1 MDQKRKMK
9 RKYIRLKTTLVFIFI
24 FLAVWCVIWIINQ
37 SQERR
42 EKLKATYT
50 AESTVSRVE
59 SQLSKYLAESDLMK
73 QIVEKEYDIDNE
85 QFDKLAE
92 LMQEDEDVIEA
103 RELAEDGVV
112 SRIYPMEGNE
122 AAMGLDTL
130 QNPARKKEA
139 RLARLSGEYTIAGPY
154 ELVQGGTGALL
165 FDPAYITD
173 QNGEEKFWG
182 FSILVMNWD
191 NFIQEVELE
200 KLEEAGYD
208 YQIWKKDLY
217 TGEKIVIDESENSN
231 LNNSLEVACSVPN
244 DTWYFEIV
252 PENGWITVS
261 QKVFGVIIS
270 IALAVMA
277 SVGYWQYKMRRYKD
291 ILHEEEL
298 EKAAIEARMANEA
311 KTRFLFYMSHDIR
324 TPMNAIVGF
333 TALATTHIGNTELVL
348 DYLNKIHTSSQHLL
362 SLIND
367 VLDMSRIES
376 GSVRIEYTTVH
387 LPDILHD
394 LRTIIQ
400 GSVHSKQ
407 QDLYIDTQD
416 VIHEDII
423 TDKLRLT
430 QVLLNICSNAVKFTP
445 VGGMI
450 NIRVS
455 EKPCRRDGYITV
467 VFSVK
472 DNGIGMSRE
481 FRKHVFDSFSR
492 EHTVTENGIGGTGLG
507 MAITKNIVDMMD
519 GTIQVESETGKGTEF
534 TIMLECETSGETVKR
549 EPVPELKGARALVVD
564 DDAQTCM
571 SVSRM
576 LREIEMTADWTTS
589 GKEAVLRAK
598 EAYEQN
604 QEFKVYIIDWLM
616 PDMNGIETVR
626 RIRMVVGKEYPIIIL
641 TAYDWSDVEQEA
653 REAGVTA
660 FVSKPLFLSELREV
674 LMSQA
679 QRELLKN
686 EKQKD
691 QAKNRKSY
699 AGKKVLLVEDNELNR
714 EIATAIM
721 KEMGLEVDT
730 AEDGTDAVNI
740 MSSAEGRKYD
750 LIFMDI
756 QMPKMDGYIATR
768 EIRTLNN
775 HKCANIPII
784 AMTANAF
791 EEDRKKAVKAGMN
804 GHIAKPISADV
815 ILENLDQ
822 IFEG

>member
-165 FDPAYITD
+165 FDPAYITE

-231 LNNSLEVACSVPN
+231 LNNSLEVDCSVPN

-324 TPMNAIVGF
+324 TPMNAIIGF
-333 TALATTHIGNTELVL
+333 ADLLEKHL
-348 DYLNKIHTSSQHLL
+348 DDKKRVIDYISKIKHSSSFLL
-362 SLIND
+362 SLINY
-367 VLDMSRIES
+367 VLEMARIES
-376 GSVRIEYTTVH
+376 GKATLKTETGDLKNLVNTLNDVFEPSIEEKKLQYTCNLKVENPYVH
-387 LPDILHD
+387 CDKTKLREIL
-394 LRTIIQ
+394 LNVISNSIKYTPEG
-400 GSVHSKQ
+400 GSVTVDITEEGHDAEKKVSF
-407 QDLYIDTQD
+407 YRFTIEDT
-416 VIHEDII
+416 
-423 TDKLRLT
+423 
-430 QVLLNICSNAVKFTP
+430 
-445 VGGMI
+445 
-450 NIRVS
+450 
-455 EKPCRRDGYITV
+455 
-467 VFSVK
+467 
-472 DNGIGMSRE
+472 GIGMSKE
-481 FRKHVFDSFSR
+481 YLPHIFEEFSR
-492 EHTVTENGIGGTGLG
+492 ENTSTESKVIGTGLG
-507 MAITKNIVDMMD
+507 LPIVKSLVDLMG
-519 GTIQVESETGKGTEF
+519 GTIEVSSEVTVGTK
-534 TIMLECETSGETVKR
+534 T
-549 EPVPELKGARALVVD
+549 
-564 DDAQTCM
+564 
-571 SVSRM
+571 
-576 LREIEMTADWTTS
+576 
-589 GKEAVLRAK
+589 
-598 EAYEQN
+598 
-604 QEFKVYIIDWLM
+604 
-616 PDMNGIETVR
+616 
-626 RIRMVVGKEYPIIIL
+626 IIIL
-641 TAYDWSDVEQEA
+641 PFLVSEEECKNAVQEQQES
-653 REAGVTA
+653 T
-660 FVSKPLFLSELREV
+660 KLLTL
-674 LMSQA
+674 LMGK
-679 QRELLKN
+679 RILL
-686 EKQKD
+686 
-691 QAKNRKSY
+691 A
-699 AGKKVLLVEDNELNR
+699 EDNELNA
-714 EIATAIM
+714 EIAITIL
-721 KEMGLEVDT
+721 EEEGLKVEW
-730 AEDGTDAVNI
+730 AEDGIKCLEMLKKVPEDY
-740 MSSAEGRKYD
+740 YD
-750 LIFMDI
+750 MILMDI
-756 QMPKMDGYIATR
+756 QMPNMDGYRTTE
-768 EIRTLNN
+768 EIRSLPD
-775 HKCANIPII
+775 KRAQIPIV
-784 AMTANAF
+784 AMTANVF
-791 EEDRKKAVKAGMN
+791 DEDKKKAYEAGMN
-804 GHIAKPISADV
+804 GYIAKPIDTKAIFSTLGE
-815 ILENLDQ
+815 ILQEKSEN
-822 IFEG
+822 

>member
-73 QIVEKEYDIDNE
+73 RIVEKEYDIDNE

-122 AAMGLDTL
+122 AAMGLDML

-324 TPMNAIVGF
+324 TPMNAIIGF
-333 TALATTHIGNTELVL
+333 ADLLEKHL
-348 DYLNKIHTSSQHLL
+348 DDKKRVIDYISKIKHSSSFLL
-362 SLIND
+362 SLINY
-367 VLDMSRIES
+367 VLEMARIES
-376 GSVRIEYTTVH
+376 GKATLKTETGDLKNLVNTLNDVFEPSIEEKKLQYTCNLKVENPYVH
-387 LPDILHD
+387 CDKTKLREIL
-394 LRTIIQ
+394 LNVISNSIKYTPEG
-400 GSVHSKQ
+400 GSVTVDITEEGHDAEKKVSF
-407 QDLYIDTQD
+407 YRFTIEDT
-416 VIHEDII
+416 
-423 TDKLRLT
+423 
-430 QVLLNICSNAVKFTP
+430 
-445 VGGMI
+445 
-450 NIRVS
+450 
-455 EKPCRRDGYITV
+455 
-467 VFSVK
+467 
-472 DNGIGMSRE
+472 GIGMSKE
-481 FRKHVFDSFSR
+481 YLPHIFEEFSR
-492 EHTVTENGIGGTGLG
+492 ENTSTESKVIGTGLG
-507 MAITKNIVDMMD
+507 LPIVKSLVDLMG
-519 GTIQVESETGKGTEF
+519 GTIEVSSEVTVGTK
-534 TIMLECETSGETVKR
+534 T
-549 EPVPELKGARALVVD
+549 
-564 DDAQTCM
+564 
-571 SVSRM
+571 
-576 LREIEMTADWTTS
+576 
-589 GKEAVLRAK
+589 
-598 EAYEQN
+598 
-604 QEFKVYIIDWLM
+604 
-616 PDMNGIETVR
+616 
-626 RIRMVVGKEYPIIIL
+626 IIIL
-641 TAYDWSDVEQEA
+641 PFLVSEEECKDAVQEQQES
-653 REAGVTA
+653 T
-660 FVSKPLFLSELREV
+660 KLLTL
-674 LMSQA
+674 LMGK
-679 QRELLKN
+679 RILL
-686 EKQKD
+686 
-691 QAKNRKSY
+691 A
-699 AGKKVLLVEDNELNR
+699 EDNELNA
-714 EIATAIM
+714 EIAFTIL
-721 KEMGLEVDT
+721 EEEGLKVEW
-730 AEDGTDAVNI
+730 AEDGIKCLEMIKKVPEDY
-740 MSSAEGRKYD
+740 YD
-750 LIFMDI
+750 MILMDI
-756 QMPKMDGYIATR
+756 QMPNMDGYRTTE
-768 EIRTLNN
+768 EIRSLPD
-775 HKCANIPII
+775 KRAQIPIV
-784 AMTANAF
+784 AMTANVF
-791 EEDRKKAVKAGMN
+791 DEDKKKAYEAGMN
-804 GHIAKPISADV
+804 GYIAKPIDTKAIFSTLGE
-815 ILENLDQ
+815 ILQEKSEN
-822 IFEG
+822 

>member
-50 AESTVSRVE
+50 AESTVSRGE

-73 QIVEKEYDIDNE
+73 RIVEKEYDIDNE

-122 AAMGLDTL
+122 AAMGLDML

-324 TPMNAIVGF
+324 TPMNAIIGF
-333 TALATTHIGNTELVL
+333 ADLLEKHL
-348 DYLNKIHTSSQHLL
+348 DDKKRVIDYISKIKHSSSFLL
-362 SLIND
+362 SLINY
-367 VLDMSRIES
+367 VLEMARIES
-376 GSVRIEYTTVH
+376 GKATLKTETGDLKNLVNTLNDVFEPSIEEKKLQYTCNLKVENPYVH
-387 LPDILHD
+387 CDKTKLREIL
-394 LRTIIQ
+394 LNVISNSIKYTPEG
-400 GSVHSKQ
+400 GSVTVDITEEGHDAEKKVSF
-407 QDLYIDTQD
+407 YRFTIEDT
-416 VIHEDII
+416 
-423 TDKLRLT
+423 
-430 QVLLNICSNAVKFTP
+430 
-445 VGGMI
+445 
-450 NIRVS
+450 
-455 EKPCRRDGYITV
+455 
-467 VFSVK
+467 
-472 DNGIGMSRE
+472 GIGMSKE
-481 FRKHVFDSFSR
+481 YLPHIFEEFSR
-492 EHTVTENGIGGTGLG
+492 ENTSTESKVIGTGLG
-507 MAITKNIVDMMD
+507 LPIVKSLVDLMG
-519 GTIQVESETGKGTEF
+519 GTIEVSSEVAVGTK
-534 TIMLECETSGETVKR
+534 T
-549 EPVPELKGARALVVD
+549 
-564 DDAQTCM
+564 
-571 SVSRM
+571 
-576 LREIEMTADWTTS
+576 
-589 GKEAVLRAK
+589 
-598 EAYEQN
+598 
-604 QEFKVYIIDWLM
+604 
-616 PDMNGIETVR
+616 
-626 RIRMVVGKEYPIIIL
+626 IIIL
-641 TAYDWSDVEQEA
+641 PFLVSEEECKNAVQEQQES
-653 REAGVTA
+653 T
-660 FVSKPLFLSELREV
+660 KLLTL
-674 LMSQA
+674 LMGK
-679 QRELLKN
+679 RILL
-686 EKQKD
+686 
-691 QAKNRKSY
+691 A
-699 AGKKVLLVEDNELNR
+699 EDNELNA
-714 EIATAIM
+714 EIAITIL
-721 KEMGLEVDT
+721 EEEGLKVEW
-730 AEDGTDAVNI
+730 AEDGIKCLEMLKKVPEDY
-740 MSSAEGRKYD
+740 YD
-750 LIFMDI
+750 MILMDI
-756 QMPKMDGYIATR
+756 QMPNMDGYRTTE
-768 EIRTLNN
+768 EIRSLPD
-775 HKCANIPII
+775 KRAQIPIV
-784 AMTANAF
+784 AMTANVF
-791 EEDRKKAVKAGMN
+791 DEDKKKAYEAGMN
-804 GHIAKPISADV
+804 GYIAKPIDTKAIFSTLGE
-815 ILENLDQ
+815 ILQEKSEN
-822 IFEG
+822 

>member
-73 QIVEKEYDIDNE
+73 RIVEKEYDIDNE

-122 AAMGLDTL
+122 AAMGLDML

-324 TPMNAIVGF
+324 TPMNAIIGF
-333 TALATTHIGNTELVL
+333 ADLLEKHL
-348 DYLNKIHTSSQHLL
+348 DDKKRVIDYISKIKHSSSFLL
-362 SLIND
+362 SLINY
-367 VLDMSRIES
+367 VLEMARIES
-376 GSVRIEYTTVH
+376 GKATLKTETGDLKNLVNTLNDVFEPSIEEKKLQYTCNLKVENPYVH
-387 LPDILHD
+387 CDKTKLREIL
-394 LRTIIQ
+394 LNVISNSIKYTPEG
-400 GSVHSKQ
+400 GSVTVDITEEGHDAEKKVSF
-407 QDLYIDTQD
+407 YRFTIEDT
-416 VIHEDII
+416 
-423 TDKLRLT
+423 
-430 QVLLNICSNAVKFTP
+430 
-445 VGGMI
+445 
-450 NIRVS
+450 
-455 EKPCRRDGYITV
+455 
-467 VFSVK
+467 
-472 DNGIGMSRE
+472 GIGMSKE
-481 FRKHVFDSFSR
+481 YLPHIFEEFSR
-492 EHTVTENGIGGTGLG
+492 ENTSTESKVIGTGLG
-507 MAITKNIVDMMD
+507 LPIVKSLVDLMG
-519 GTIQVESETGKGTEF
+519 GTIEVSSEVTVGTK
-534 TIMLECETSGETVKR
+534 T
-549 EPVPELKGARALVVD
+549 
-564 DDAQTCM
+564 
-571 SVSRM
+571 
-576 LREIEMTADWTTS
+576 
-589 GKEAVLRAK
+589 
-598 EAYEQN
+598 
-604 QEFKVYIIDWLM
+604 
-616 PDMNGIETVR
+616 
-626 RIRMVVGKEYPIIIL
+626 IIIL
-641 TAYDWSDVEQEA
+641 PFLVSEEECKNAVQEQQES
-653 REAGVTA
+653 T
-660 FVSKPLFLSELREV
+660 KLLTL
-674 LMSQA
+674 LMGK
-679 QRELLKN
+679 RILL
-686 EKQKD
+686 
-691 QAKNRKSY
+691 A
-699 AGKKVLLVEDNELNR
+699 EDNELNA
-714 EIATAIM
+714 EIAITIL
-721 KEMGLEVDT
+721 EEEGLKVEW
-730 AEDGTDAVNI
+730 AEDGIKCLEMLKKVPEDY
-740 MSSAEGRKYD
+740 YD
-750 LIFMDI
+750 MILMDV
-756 QMPKMDGYIATR
+756 QMPNMDGYRTTE
-768 EIRTLNN
+768 EIRSLPD
-775 HKCANIPII
+775 KRAQIPIV
-784 AMTANAF
+784 AMTANVF
-791 EEDRKKAVKAGMN
+791 DEDKKKAYEAGMN
-804 GHIAKPISADV
+804 GYIAKPIDTKAIFSTLGE
-815 ILENLDQ
+815 ILQEKSEN
-822 IFEG
+822 

>member
-311 KTRFLFYMSHDIR
+311 KTRFLFNMSHDIR
-324 TPMNAIVGF
+324 TPINAIIGF
-333 TALATTHIGNTELVL
+333 ADLLEKHLDDKKRVL
-348 DYLNKIHTSSQHLL
+348 DYISKIKHSSSFLL
-362 SLIND
+362 SLINY
-367 VLDMSRIES
+367 VLEMARIES
-376 GSVRIEYTTVH
+376 GKATLKTETGDLKNLVNTLNDVFEPSIEEKKLQYTCNLKVENPYVH
-387 LPDILHD
+387 CDKTKLREIL
-394 LRTIIQ
+394 LNVISNSIKYTPEG
-400 GSVHSKQ
+400 GSVTVDITEEGHDAEKKVSF
-407 QDLYIDTQD
+407 YRFTIEDT
-416 VIHEDII
+416 
-423 TDKLRLT
+423 
-430 QVLLNICSNAVKFTP
+430 
-445 VGGMI
+445 
-450 NIRVS
+450 
-455 EKPCRRDGYITV
+455 
-467 VFSVK
+467 
-472 DNGIGMSRE
+472 GIGMSKE
-481 FRKHVFDSFSR
+481 YLPHIFEEFSR
-492 EHTVTENGIGGTGLG
+492 ENTSTESKVIGTGLG
-507 MAITKNIVDMMD
+507 LPIVKSLVDLMG
-519 GTIQVESETGKGTEF
+519 GTIEVSSEVTVGTK
-534 TIMLECETSGETVKR
+534 T
-549 EPVPELKGARALVVD
+549 
-564 DDAQTCM
+564 
-571 SVSRM
+571 
-576 LREIEMTADWTTS
+576 
-589 GKEAVLRAK
+589 
-598 EAYEQN
+598 
-604 QEFKVYIIDWLM
+604 
-616 PDMNGIETVR
+616 
-626 RIRMVVGKEYPIIIL
+626 IIIL
-641 TAYDWSDVEQEA
+641 PFLVSEEECKNAVQEQQES
-653 REAGVTA
+653 T
-660 FVSKPLFLSELREV
+660 K
-674 LMSQA
+674 
-679 QRELLKN
+679 LLTLLI
-686 EKQKD
+686 
-691 QAKNRKSY
+691 
-699 AGKKVLLVEDNELNR
+699 GKRILLAEDNELNA
-714 EIATAIM
+714 EIAITIL
-721 KEMGLEVDT
+721 EEEGLKVEW
-730 AEDGTDAVNI
+730 AEDGIKCLEMLKKVPEDY
-740 MSSAEGRKYD
+740 YD
-750 LIFMDI
+750 MILMDI
-756 QMPKMDGYIATR
+756 QMPNMDGYRTTE
-768 EIRTLNN
+768 EIRSLPD
-775 HKCANIPII
+775 KRAQIPIV
-784 AMTANAF
+784 AMTANVF
-791 EEDRKKAVKAGMN
+791 DEDKKKAYEAGMN
-804 GHIAKPISADV
+804 GYIAKPIDTKAIFSTLGE
-815 ILENLDQ
+815 ILQEKSEN
-822 IFEG
+822 

>member
-73 QIVEKEYDIDNE
+73 RIVEKEYDIDNE

-122 AAMGLDTL
+122 AAMGLDML

-139 RLARLSGEYTIAGPY
+139 RLAKLSGEYTIAGPY

-324 TPMNAIVGF
+324 TPMNAIIGF
-333 TALATTHIGNTELVL
+333 ADLLEKHL
-348 DYLNKIHTSSQHLL
+348 DDKKRVIDYISKIKHSSSFLL
-362 SLIND
+362 SLINY
-367 VLDMSRIES
+367 VLEMARIES
-376 GSVRIEYTTVH
+376 GKATLKTETGDLKNLVNTLNDVFEPSIEEKKLQYTCNLKVENPYVH
-387 LPDILHD
+387 CDKTKLREIL
-394 LRTIIQ
+394 LNVISNSIKYTPEG
-400 GSVHSKQ
+400 GSVTVDITEEGHDAEKKVSF
-407 QDLYIDTQD
+407 YRFTIEDT
-416 VIHEDII
+416 
-423 TDKLRLT
+423 
-430 QVLLNICSNAVKFTP
+430 
-445 VGGMI
+445 
-450 NIRVS
+450 
-455 EKPCRRDGYITV
+455 
-467 VFSVK
+467 
-472 DNGIGMSRE
+472 GIGMSKE
-481 FRKHVFDSFSR
+481 YLPHIFEEFSR
-492 EHTVTENGIGGTGLG
+492 EHTSTESKVIGTGLG
-507 MAITKNIVDMMD
+507 LPIVKSLVDLMG
-519 GTIQVESETGKGTEF
+519 GTIEVSSEVTVGTK
-534 TIMLECETSGETVKR
+534 T
-549 EPVPELKGARALVVD
+549 
-564 DDAQTCM
+564 
-571 SVSRM
+571 
-576 LREIEMTADWTTS
+576 
-589 GKEAVLRAK
+589 
-598 EAYEQN
+598 
-604 QEFKVYIIDWLM
+604 
-616 PDMNGIETVR
+616 
-626 RIRMVVGKEYPIIIL
+626 IIIL
-641 TAYDWSDVEQEA
+641 PFLVSEEECKNAVQEQQESTKLLA
-653 REAGVTA
+653 
-660 FVSKPLFLSELREV
+660 L
-674 LMSQA
+674 LMGK
-679 QRELLKN
+679 RILL
-686 EKQKD
+686 
-691 QAKNRKSY
+691 A
-699 AGKKVLLVEDNELNR
+699 EDNELNA
-714 EIATAIM
+714 EIAITIL
-721 KEMGLEVDT
+721 EEEGLKVEW
-730 AEDGTDAVNI
+730 AEDGIKCLEMLKKVPEDY
-740 MSSAEGRKYD
+740 YD
-750 LIFMDI
+750 MILMDI
-756 QMPKMDGYIATR
+756 QMPNMDGYRTTE
-768 EIRTLNN
+768 EIRSLPD
-775 HKCANIPII
+775 KRAQIPIV
-784 AMTANAF
+784 AMTANVF
-791 EEDRKKAVKAGMN
+791 DEDKKKAYEAGMN
-804 GHIAKPISADV
+804 GYIAKPIDTKAIFSTLGE
-815 ILENLDQ
+815 ILQEKSEN
-822 IFEG
+822 

>member
-1 MDQKRKMK
+1 MDQKRNMK

-73 QIVEKEYDIDNE
+73 RIVEKEYDIDNE
-85 QFDKLAE
+85 QFDRLAE

-122 AAMGLDTL
+122 VAMGLDML

-277 SVGYWQYKMRRYKD
+277 SGGYWQYKMRRYKD

-324 TPMNAIVGF
+324 TPMNAIIGF
-333 TALATTHIGNTELVL
+333 ADFLEKHL
-348 DYLNKIHTSSQHLL
+348 DDKKRVIDYISKIKHSSSFLL
-362 SLIND
+362 SLINY
-367 VLDMSRIES
+367 VLEMARIES
-376 GSVRIEYTTVH
+376 GKATLKTETGDLKNLVNTLNDVFEPSIEEKKLQYTCNLKVENPYVH
-387 LPDILHD
+387 CDKTKLREIL
-394 LRTIIQ
+394 LNVISNSIKYTPEG
-400 GSVHSKQ
+400 GSVTVDITEEGHDAEKKVSF
-407 QDLYIDTQD
+407 YRFTIEDT
-416 VIHEDII
+416 
-423 TDKLRLT
+423 
-430 QVLLNICSNAVKFTP
+430 
-445 VGGMI
+445 
-450 NIRVS
+450 
-455 EKPCRRDGYITV
+455 
-467 VFSVK
+467 
-472 DNGIGMSRE
+472 GIGMSKE
-481 FRKHVFDSFSR
+481 YLPHIFEEFSR
-492 EHTVTENGIGGTGLG
+492 ENTSTESKVIGTGLG
-507 MAITKNIVDMMD
+507 LPIVKSLVDLMG
-519 GTIQVESETGKGTEF
+519 GTIEVSSEVAVGTK
-534 TIMLECETSGETVKR
+534 T
-549 EPVPELKGARALVVD
+549 
-564 DDAQTCM
+564 
-571 SVSRM
+571 
-576 LREIEMTADWTTS
+576 
-589 GKEAVLRAK
+589 
-598 EAYEQN
+598 
-604 QEFKVYIIDWLM
+604 
-616 PDMNGIETVR
+616 
-626 RIRMVVGKEYPIIIL
+626 IIIL
-641 TAYDWSDVEQEA
+641 PFLVSEEECKDAVQEQQESTKLLA
-653 REAGVTA
+653 
-660 FVSKPLFLSELREV
+660 L
-674 LMSQA
+674 LMGK
-679 QRELLKN
+679 RILL
-686 EKQKD
+686 
-691 QAKNRKSY
+691 A
-699 AGKKVLLVEDNELNR
+699 EDNELNA
-714 EIATAIM
+714 EIAFTIL
-721 KEMGLEVDT
+721 EEEGLKVEW
-730 AEDGTDAVNI
+730 AEDGIKCLEMIKKVPEDY
-740 MSSAEGRKYD
+740 YD
-750 LIFMDI
+750 MILMDI
-756 QMPKMDGYIATR
+756 QMPNMDGYRTTE
-768 EIRTLNN
+768 EIRSLPD
-775 HKCANIPII
+775 KRAQIPIV
-784 AMTANAF
+784 AMTANVF
-791 EEDRKKAVKAGMN
+791 DEDKKKAYEAGMN
-804 GHIAKPISADV
+804 GYIAKPIDTKAIFSTLGE
-815 ILENLDQ
+815 ILQEKSEN
-822 IFEG
+822 

>member
-200 KLEEAGYD
+200 KLEEAGYG

-324 TPMNAIVGF
+324 TPMNAIIGF
-333 TALATTHIGNTELVL
+333 ADLLEKHL
-348 DYLNKIHTSSQHLL
+348 DDKKRVIDYISKIKHSSSFLL
-362 SLIND
+362 SLINY
-367 VLDMSRIES
+367 VLEMARIES
-376 GSVRIEYTTVH
+376 GKATLKTETGDLKNLVNTLNDVFEPSIEEKKLQYTCNLKVENPYVH
-387 LPDILHD
+387 CDKTKLREIL
-394 LRTIIQ
+394 LNVISNSIKYTPEG
-400 GSVHSKQ
+400 GSVTVDITEEGHDAEKKVSF
-407 QDLYIDTQD
+407 YRFTIEDT
-416 VIHEDII
+416 
-423 TDKLRLT
+423 
-430 QVLLNICSNAVKFTP
+430 
-445 VGGMI
+445 
-450 NIRVS
+450 
-455 EKPCRRDGYITV
+455 
-467 VFSVK
+467 
-472 DNGIGMSRE
+472 GIGMSKE
-481 FRKHVFDSFSR
+481 YLPHIFEEFSR
-492 EHTVTENGIGGTGLG
+492 ENTSTESKVIGTGLG
-507 MAITKNIVDMMD
+507 LPIVKSLVDLMG
-519 GTIQVESETGKGTEF
+519 GTIEVSSEVAVGTK
-534 TIMLECETSGETVKR
+534 T
-549 EPVPELKGARALVVD
+549 
-564 DDAQTCM
+564 
-571 SVSRM
+571 
-576 LREIEMTADWTTS
+576 
-589 GKEAVLRAK
+589 
-598 EAYEQN
+598 
-604 QEFKVYIIDWLM
+604 
-616 PDMNGIETVR
+616 
-626 RIRMVVGKEYPIIIL
+626 IIIL
-641 TAYDWSDVEQEA
+641 PFLVSEEECKDAVQEQQESMKLLA
-653 REAGVTA
+653 
-660 FVSKPLFLSELREV
+660 L
-674 LMSQA
+674 LMGK
-679 QRELLKN
+679 RILL
-686 EKQKD
+686 
-691 QAKNRKSY
+691 A
-699 AGKKVLLVEDNELNR
+699 EDNELNA
-714 EIATAIM
+714 EIAITIL
-721 KEMGLEVDT
+721 EEEGLKVEW
-730 AEDGTDAVNI
+730 AEDGIKCLEMLKKVPEDY
-740 MSSAEGRKYD
+740 YD
-750 LIFMDI
+750 MILMDI
-756 QMPKMDGYIATR
+756 QMPNMDGYRTTE
-768 EIRTLNN
+768 EIKSLPDKR
-775 HKCANIPII
+775 AQIPIV
-784 AMTANAF
+784 AMTANVF
-791 EEDRKKAVKAGMN
+791 DEDKKKAYEAGMN
-804 GHIAKPISADV
+804 GYIAKPIDTKAIFSTLGE
-815 ILENLDQ
+815 ILQEKSEN
-822 IFEG
+822 

>member
-200 KLEEAGYD
+200 KLEEAGYG

-217 TGEKIVIDESENSN
+217 TGEKIIIDESENSN

-324 TPMNAIVGF
+324 TPMNAIIGF
-333 TALATTHIGNTELVL
+333 ADLLEKHL
-348 DYLNKIHTSSQHLL
+348 DDKKRVIDYISKIKHSSSFLL
-362 SLIND
+362 SLINY
-367 VLDMSRIES
+367 VLEMARIES
-376 GSVRIEYTTVH
+376 GKATLKTETGDLKNLVNTLNDVFEPSIEEKKLQYTCNLKVENPYVH
-387 LPDILHD
+387 CDKTKLREIL
-394 LRTIIQ
+394 LNVISNSIKYTPEG
-400 GSVHSKQ
+400 GSVTVDITEEGHDAEKKVSF
-407 QDLYIDTQD
+407 YRFTIEDT
-416 VIHEDII
+416 
-423 TDKLRLT
+423 
-430 QVLLNICSNAVKFTP
+430 
-445 VGGMI
+445 
-450 NIRVS
+450 
-455 EKPCRRDGYITV
+455 
-467 VFSVK
+467 
-472 DNGIGMSRE
+472 GIGMSKE
-481 FRKHVFDSFSR
+481 YLPHIFEEFSR
-492 EHTVTENGIGGTGLG
+492 ENTSTESKVIGTGLG
-507 MAITKNIVDMMD
+507 LPIVKSLVDLMG
-519 GTIQVESETGKGTEF
+519 GTIEVSSEVTVGTK
-534 TIMLECETSGETVKR
+534 T
-549 EPVPELKGARALVVD
+549 
-564 DDAQTCM
+564 
-571 SVSRM
+571 
-576 LREIEMTADWTTS
+576 
-589 GKEAVLRAK
+589 
-598 EAYEQN
+598 
-604 QEFKVYIIDWLM
+604 
-616 PDMNGIETVR
+616 
-626 RIRMVVGKEYPIIIL
+626 IIIL
-641 TAYDWSDVEQEA
+641 PFLVSEEECKDAVQEQQES
-653 REAGVTA
+653 T
-660 FVSKPLFLSELREV
+660 KLLTL
-674 LMSQA
+674 LMGK
-679 QRELLKN
+679 RILL
-686 EKQKD
+686 
-691 QAKNRKSY
+691 A
-699 AGKKVLLVEDNELNR
+699 EDNELNA
-714 EIATAIM
+714 EIAITIL
-721 KEMGLEVDT
+721 EEEGLKVEW
-730 AEDGTDAVNI
+730 AEDGIKCLEMLKKVPEDY
-740 MSSAEGRKYD
+740 YD
-750 LIFMDI
+750 MILMDI
-756 QMPKMDGYIATR
+756 QMPNMDGYRTTE
-768 EIRTLNN
+768 EIRSLPD
-775 HKCANIPII
+775 KRAQIPIV
-784 AMTANAF
+784 AMTANVF
-791 EEDRKKAVKAGMN
+791 DEDKKKAYEAGMN
-804 GHIAKPISADV
+804 GYIAKPIDTKAIFSTLGE
-815 ILENLDQ
+815 ILQEKSEN
-822 IFEG
+822 

>member
-324 TPMNAIVGF
+324 TPMNAIIGF
-333 TALATTHIGNTELVL
+333 ADLLEKHL
-348 DYLNKIHTSSQHLL
+348 DDKKRVIDYISKIKHSSSFLL
-362 SLIND
+362 SLINY
-367 VLDMSRIES
+367 VLEMARIES
-376 GSVRIEYTTVH
+376 GKATLKTETGDLKNLVNTLNDVFEPSIEEKKLQYTCNLKVENPYVH
-387 LPDILHD
+387 CDKTKLREIL
-394 LRTIIQ
+394 LNVISNSIKYTPEG
-400 GSVHSKQ
+400 GSVTVDITEEGHDAEKKVSF
-407 QDLYIDTQD
+407 YRFTIEDT
-416 VIHEDII
+416 
-423 TDKLRLT
+423 
-430 QVLLNICSNAVKFTP
+430 
-445 VGGMI
+445 
-450 NIRVS
+450 
-455 EKPCRRDGYITV
+455 
-467 VFSVK
+467 
-472 DNGIGMSRE
+472 GIGMSKE
-481 FRKHVFDSFSR
+481 YLPHIFEEFSR
-492 EHTVTENGIGGTGLG
+492 ENTSTESKVIGTGLG
-507 MAITKNIVDMMD
+507 LPIVKSLVDLMG
-519 GTIQVESETGKGTEF
+519 GTIEVSSEVTVGTK
-534 TIMLECETSGETVKR
+534 T
-549 EPVPELKGARALVVD
+549 
-564 DDAQTCM
+564 
-571 SVSRM
+571 
-576 LREIEMTADWTTS
+576 
-589 GKEAVLRAK
+589 
-598 EAYEQN
+598 
-604 QEFKVYIIDWLM
+604 
-616 PDMNGIETVR
+616 
-626 RIRMVVGKEYPIIIL
+626 IIIL
-641 TAYDWSDVEQEA
+641 PFLVSEEECKDAVQEQQESTKLLA
-653 REAGVTA
+653 
-660 FVSKPLFLSELREV
+660 L
-674 LMSQA
+674 LMGK
-679 QRELLKN
+679 RILL
-686 EKQKD
+686 
-691 QAKNRKSY
+691 A
-699 AGKKVLLVEDNELNR
+699 EDNELNA
-714 EIATAIM
+714 EIAITIL
-721 KEMGLEVDT
+721 EEEGLKVEW
-730 AEDGTDAVNI
+730 AEDGIKCLEMLKKVPEDY
-740 MSSAEGRKYD
+740 YD
-750 LIFMDI
+750 MILMDI
-756 QMPKMDGYIATR
+756 QMPNMDGYRTTE
-768 EIRTLNN
+768 EIRSLPD
-775 HKCANIPII
+775 KRAQIPIV
-784 AMTANAF
+784 AMTANVF
-791 EEDRKKAVKAGMN
+791 DEDKKKAYEAGMN
-804 GHIAKPISADV
+804 GYIAKPIDTKAIFSTLGE
-815 ILENLDQ
+815 ILQEKSEN
-822 IFEG
+822 

>member
-73 QIVEKEYDIDNE
+73 RIVEKEYDIDNE

-122 AAMGLDTL
+122 AAMGLDML

-165 FDPAYITD
+165 LDPAYITD

-324 TPMNAIVGF
+324 TPMNAIIGF
-333 TALATTHIGNTELVL
+333 ADLLEKHL
-348 DYLNKIHTSSQHLL
+348 DDKKRVIDYISKIKHSSSFLL
-362 SLIND
+362 SLINY
-367 VLDMSRIES
+367 VLEMARIES
-376 GSVRIEYTTVH
+376 GKATLKTETGDLKNLVNTLNDVFEPSIEEKKLQYTCNLKVENPYVH
-387 LPDILHD
+387 CDKTKLREIL
-394 LRTIIQ
+394 LNVISNSIKYTPEG
-400 GSVHSKQ
+400 GSVTVDITEEGHDAEKKVSF
-407 QDLYIDTQD
+407 YRFTIEDT
-416 VIHEDII
+416 
-423 TDKLRLT
+423 
-430 QVLLNICSNAVKFTP
+430 
-445 VGGMI
+445 
-450 NIRVS
+450 
-455 EKPCRRDGYITV
+455 
-467 VFSVK
+467 
-472 DNGIGMSRE
+472 GIGMSKE
-481 FRKHVFDSFSR
+481 YLPHIFEEFSR
-492 EHTVTENGIGGTGLG
+492 ENTSTESKVIGTGLG
-507 MAITKNIVDMMD
+507 LPIVKSLVDLMG
-519 GTIQVESETGKGTEF
+519 GTIEVSSEVAVGTK
-534 TIMLECETSGETVKR
+534 T
-549 EPVPELKGARALVVD
+549 
-564 DDAQTCM
+564 
-571 SVSRM
+571 
-576 LREIEMTADWTTS
+576 
-589 GKEAVLRAK
+589 
-598 EAYEQN
+598 
-604 QEFKVYIIDWLM
+604 
-616 PDMNGIETVR
+616 
-626 RIRMVVGKEYPIIIL
+626 IIIL
-641 TAYDWSDVEQEA
+641 PFLVSEEECKDAVQEQQESTKLLA
-653 REAGVTA
+653 
-660 FVSKPLFLSELREV
+660 L
-674 LMSQA
+674 LMGK
-679 QRELLKN
+679 RILL
-686 EKQKD
+686 
-691 QAKNRKSY
+691 A
-699 AGKKVLLVEDNELNR
+699 EDNELNA
-714 EIATAIM
+714 EIAITIL
-721 KEMGLEVDT
+721 EEEGLKVEW
-730 AEDGTDAVNI
+730 AEDGIKCLEMLKKVPEDY
-740 MSSAEGRKYD
+740 YD
-750 LIFMDI
+750 MILMDI
-756 QMPKMDGYIATR
+756 QMPNMDGYRTTE
-768 EIRTLNN
+768 EIRSLPD
-775 HKCANIPII
+775 KRAQIPIV
-784 AMTANAF
+784 AMTANVF
-791 EEDRKKAVKAGMN
+791 DEDKKKAYEAGMN
-804 GHIAKPISADV
+804 GYIVKPIDTKAIFSTLGE
-815 ILENLDQ
+815 ILQEKSEN
-822 IFEG
+822 

>member
-324 TPMNAIVGF
+324 TPMNAIIGF
-333 TALATTHIGNTELVL
+333 ADLLEKHL
-348 DYLNKIHTSSQHLL
+348 DDKKRVIDYISKIKHSSSFLL
-362 SLIND
+362 SLINY
-367 VLDMSRIES
+367 VLEMARIES
-376 GSVRIEYTTVH
+376 GKATLKTETGDLKNLVNTLNDVFEPSIEEKKLQYTCNLKVENPYVH
-387 LPDILHD
+387 CDKTKLREIL
-394 LRTIIQ
+394 LNVISNSIKYTPEG
-400 GSVHSKQ
+400 GSVTVDITEEGHDAEKKVSF
-407 QDLYIDTQD
+407 YRFTIEDT
-416 VIHEDII
+416 
-423 TDKLRLT
+423 
-430 QVLLNICSNAVKFTP
+430 
-445 VGGMI
+445 
-450 NIRVS
+450 
-455 EKPCRRDGYITV
+455 
-467 VFSVK
+467 
-472 DNGIGMSRE
+472 GIGMSKE
-481 FRKHVFDSFSR
+481 YLPHIFEEFSR
-492 EHTVTENGIGGTGLG
+492 ENTSTESKVIGTGLG
-507 MAITKNIVDMMD
+507 LPIVKSLVDLMG
-519 GTIQVESETGKGTEF
+519 GTIEVSSEVAVGTK
-534 TIMLECETSGETVKR
+534 T
-549 EPVPELKGARALVVD
+549 
-564 DDAQTCM
+564 
-571 SVSRM
+571 
-576 LREIEMTADWTTS
+576 
-589 GKEAVLRAK
+589 
-598 EAYEQN
+598 
-604 QEFKVYIIDWLM
+604 
-616 PDMNGIETVR
+616 
-626 RIRMVVGKEYPIIIL
+626 IIIL
-641 TAYDWSDVEQEA
+641 PFLVSEEECKNAVQEQQES
-653 REAGVTA
+653 T
-660 FVSKPLFLSELREV
+660 KLLTL
-674 LMSQA
+674 LMGK
-679 QRELLKN
+679 RILL
-686 EKQKD
+686 
-691 QAKNRKSY
+691 A
-699 AGKKVLLVEDNELNR
+699 EDNELNA
-714 EIATAIM
+714 EIAITIL
-721 KEMGLEVDT
+721 EEEGLKVEW
-730 AEDGTDAVNI
+730 AEDGIKCLEMLKKVPEDY
-740 MSSAEGRKYD
+740 YD
-750 LIFMDI
+750 MILMDI
-756 QMPKMDGYIATR
+756 QMPNMDGYRTTE
-768 EIRTLNN
+768 EIRSLTD
-775 HKCANIPII
+775 KRAQIPIV
-784 AMTANAF
+784 AMTANVF
-791 EEDRKKAVKAGMN
+791 DEDKKKAYEAGMN
-804 GHIAKPISADV
+804 GYIAKPIDTKAIFSTLGE
-815 ILENLDQ
+815 ILQEKSEN
-822 IFEG
+822 

>member
-73 QIVEKEYDIDNE
+73 RIVEKEYDIDNE

-122 AAMGLDTL
+122 AAMGLDML

-311 KTRFLFYMSHDIR
+311 KTRFLFNMSHDIR
-324 TPMNAIVGF
+324 TPINAIIGF
-333 TALATTHIGNTELVL
+333 ADLLEKHLDDKKRVL
-348 DYLNKIHTSSQHLL
+348 DYISKIKHSSSFLL
-362 SLIND
+362 SLINY
-367 VLDMSRIES
+367 VLEMARIES
-376 GSVRIEYTTVH
+376 GKATLKTETGDLKNLVNTLNDVFEPSIEEKKLQYTCNLKVENPYVH
-387 LPDILHD
+387 CDKTKLREIL
-394 LRTIIQ
+394 LNVISNSIKYTPEG
-400 GSVHSKQ
+400 GSVTVDITEEGHDAEKKVSF
-407 QDLYIDTQD
+407 YRFTIEDT
-416 VIHEDII
+416 
-423 TDKLRLT
+423 
-430 QVLLNICSNAVKFTP
+430 
-445 VGGMI
+445 
-450 NIRVS
+450 
-455 EKPCRRDGYITV
+455 
-467 VFSVK
+467 
-472 DNGIGMSRE
+472 GIGMSKE
-481 FRKHVFDSFSR
+481 YLPHIFEEFSR
-492 EHTVTENGIGGTGLG
+492 ENTSTESKVIGTGLG
-507 MAITKNIVDMMD
+507 LPIVKSLVDLMG
-519 GTIQVESETGKGTEF
+519 GTIEVSSEVAVGTK
-534 TIMLECETSGETVKR
+534 T
-549 EPVPELKGARALVVD
+549 
-564 DDAQTCM
+564 
-571 SVSRM
+571 
-576 LREIEMTADWTTS
+576 
-589 GKEAVLRAK
+589 
-598 EAYEQN
+598 
-604 QEFKVYIIDWLM
+604 
-616 PDMNGIETVR
+616 
-626 RIRMVVGKEYPIIIL
+626 IIIL
-641 TAYDWSDVEQEA
+641 PFLVSEEECKDAVQEQQESTKLLA
-653 REAGVTA
+653 
-660 FVSKPLFLSELREV
+660 L
-674 LMSQA
+674 LMGK
-679 QRELLKN
+679 RILL
-686 EKQKD
+686 
-691 QAKNRKSY
+691 A
-699 AGKKVLLVEDNELNR
+699 EDNELNA
-714 EIATAIM
+714 EIAITIL
-721 KEMGLEVDT
+721 EEEGLKVEW
-730 AEDGTDAVNI
+730 AEDGIKCLEMLKKVPEDY
-740 MSSAEGRKYD
+740 YD
-750 LIFMDI
+750 MILMDI
-756 QMPKMDGYIATR
+756 QMPNMDGYRTTE
-768 EIRTLNN
+768 EIRSLPD
-775 HKCANIPII
+775 KRAQIPIV
-784 AMTANAF
+784 AMTANVF
-791 EEDRKKAVKAGMN
+791 DEDKKKAYEAGMN
-804 GHIAKPISADV
+804 GYIAKPIDTKAIFSTLGE
-815 ILENLDQ
+815 ILQEKSEN
-822 IFEG
+822 

>member
-73 QIVEKEYDIDNE
+73 RIVEKEYDIDNE
-85 QFDKLAE
+85 QFDRLAE

-122 AAMGLDTL
+122 AAMGLDML

-165 FDPAYITD
+165 FDPAYITE

-324 TPMNAIVGF
+324 TPMNAIIGF
-333 TALATTHIGNTELVL
+333 ADLLEKHL
-348 DYLNKIHTSSQHLL
+348 DDKKRVIDYISKIKHSSSFLL
-362 SLIND
+362 SLINY
-367 VLDMSRIES
+367 VLEMARIES
-376 GSVRIEYTTVH
+376 GKATLKTETGDLKNLVNTLNDVFEPSIEEKKLQYTCNLKVENPYVH
-387 LPDILHD
+387 CDKTKLREIL
-394 LRTIIQ
+394 LNVISNSIKYTPEG
-400 GSVHSKQ
+400 GSVTVDITEEGHDAEKKVSF
-407 QDLYIDTQD
+407 YRFTIEDT
-416 VIHEDII
+416 
-423 TDKLRLT
+423 
-430 QVLLNICSNAVKFTP
+430 
-445 VGGMI
+445 
-450 NIRVS
+450 
-455 EKPCRRDGYITV
+455 
-467 VFSVK
+467 
-472 DNGIGMSRE
+472 GIGMSKE
-481 FRKHVFDSFSR
+481 YLPHIFEEFSR
-492 EHTVTENGIGGTGLG
+492 ENTSTESKVIGTGLG
-507 MAITKNIVDMMD
+507 LPIVKSLVDLMG
-519 GTIQVESETGKGTEF
+519 GTIEVSSEVTVGTK
-534 TIMLECETSGETVKR
+534 T
-549 EPVPELKGARALVVD
+549 
-564 DDAQTCM
+564 
-571 SVSRM
+571 
-576 LREIEMTADWTTS
+576 
-589 GKEAVLRAK
+589 
-598 EAYEQN
+598 
-604 QEFKVYIIDWLM
+604 
-616 PDMNGIETVR
+616 
-626 RIRMVVGKEYPIIIL
+626 IIIL
-641 TAYDWSDVEQEA
+641 PFLVSEEECKDAVQEQQESTKLLA
-653 REAGVTA
+653 
-660 FVSKPLFLSELREV
+660 L
-674 LMSQA
+674 LMGK
-679 QRELLKN
+679 RILL
-686 EKQKD
+686 
-691 QAKNRKSY
+691 A
-699 AGKKVLLVEDNELNR
+699 EDNELNA
-714 EIATAIM
+714 EIAITIL
-721 KEMGLEVDT
+721 EEEGLKVEW
-730 AEDGTDAVNI
+730 AEDGIKCLEMLKKVPEDY
-740 MSSAEGRKYD
+740 YD
-750 LIFMDI
+750 MILMDI
-756 QMPKMDGYIATR
+756 QMPNMDGYRTTE
-768 EIRTLNN
+768 EIRSLPD
-775 HKCANIPII
+775 KRAQIPIV
-784 AMTANAF
+784 AMTANVF
-791 EEDRKKAVKAGMN
+791 DEDKKKAYEAGMN
-804 GHIAKPISADV
+804 GYIAKPIDTKAIFSTLGE
-815 ILENLDQ
+815 ILQEKSEN
-822 IFEG
+822 

>member
-165 FDPAYITD
+165 LDPAYITD

-324 TPMNAIVGF
+324 TPMNAIIGF
-333 TALATTHIGNTELVL
+333 ADLLEKHL
-348 DYLNKIHTSSQHLL
+348 DDKKRVIDYISKIKHSSSFLL
-362 SLIND
+362 SLINY
-367 VLDMSRIES
+367 VLEMARIES
-376 GSVRIEYTTVH
+376 GKATLKTETGDLKNLVNTLNDVFEPSIEEKKLQYTCNLKVENPYVH
-387 LPDILHD
+387 CDKTKLREIL
-394 LRTIIQ
+394 LNVISNSIKYTPEG
-400 GSVHSKQ
+400 GSVTVDITEEGHDAEKKVSF
-407 QDLYIDTQD
+407 YRFTIEDT
-416 VIHEDII
+416 
-423 TDKLRLT
+423 
-430 QVLLNICSNAVKFTP
+430 
-445 VGGMI
+445 
-450 NIRVS
+450 
-455 EKPCRRDGYITV
+455 
-467 VFSVK
+467 
-472 DNGIGMSRE
+472 GIGMSKE
-481 FRKHVFDSFSR
+481 YLPHIFEEFSR
-492 EHTVTENGIGGTGLG
+492 ENTSTESKVIGTGLG
-507 MAITKNIVDMMD
+507 LPIVKSLVDLMG
-519 GTIQVESETGKGTEF
+519 GTIEVSSEVTVGTK
-534 TIMLECETSGETVKR
+534 T
-549 EPVPELKGARALVVD
+549 
-564 DDAQTCM
+564 
-571 SVSRM
+571 
-576 LREIEMTADWTTS
+576 
-589 GKEAVLRAK
+589 
-598 EAYEQN
+598 
-604 QEFKVYIIDWLM
+604 
-616 PDMNGIETVR
+616 
-626 RIRMVVGKEYPIIIL
+626 IIIL
-641 TAYDWSDVEQEA
+641 PFLVSEEECKNAVQEQQES
-653 REAGVTA
+653 T
-660 FVSKPLFLSELREV
+660 K
-674 LMSQA
+674 
-679 QRELLKN
+679 LLTLLI
-686 EKQKD
+686 
-691 QAKNRKSY
+691 
-699 AGKKVLLVEDNELNR
+699 GKRILLAEDNELNA
-714 EIATAIM
+714 EIAITIL
-721 KEMGLEVDT
+721 EEEGLKVEW
-730 AEDGTDAVNI
+730 AEDGIKCLEMLKKVPEDY
-740 MSSAEGRKYD
+740 YD
-750 LIFMDI
+750 MILMDI
-756 QMPKMDGYIATR
+756 QMPNMDGYRTTE
-768 EIRTLNN
+768 EIRSLPD
-775 HKCANIPII
+775 KRAQIPIV
-784 AMTANAF
+784 AMTANVF
-791 EEDRKKAVKAGMN
+791 DEDKKKAYEAGMN
-804 GHIAKPISADV
+804 GYIAKPIDTKAIFSTLGE
-815 ILENLDQ
+815 ILQEKSEN
-822 IFEG
+822 

>member
-73 QIVEKEYDIDNE
+73 RIVEKEYDIDNE

-154 ELVQGGTGALL
+154 ELVQGGTGARL

-324 TPMNAIVGF
+324 TPMNAIIGF
-333 TALATTHIGNTELVL
+333 ADLLEKHL
-348 DYLNKIHTSSQHLL
+348 DDKKRVIDYISKIKHSSSFLL
-362 SLIND
+362 SLINY
-367 VLDMSRIES
+367 VLEMARIES
-376 GSVRIEYTTVH
+376 GKATLKTETGDLKNLVNTLNDVFEPSIEEKKLQYTCNLKVENPYVH
-387 LPDILHD
+387 CDKTKLREIL
-394 LRTIIQ
+394 LNVISNSIKYTPEG
-400 GSVHSKQ
+400 GSVTVDITEEGHDAEKKVSF
-407 QDLYIDTQD
+407 YRFTIEDT
-416 VIHEDII
+416 
-423 TDKLRLT
+423 
-430 QVLLNICSNAVKFTP
+430 
-445 VGGMI
+445 
-450 NIRVS
+450 
-455 EKPCRRDGYITV
+455 
-467 VFSVK
+467 
-472 DNGIGMSRE
+472 GIGMSKE
-481 FRKHVFDSFSR
+481 YLPHIFEEFSR
-492 EHTVTENGIGGTGLG
+492 ENTSTESKVIGTGLG
-507 MAITKNIVDMMD
+507 LPIVKSLVDLMG
-519 GTIQVESETGKGTEF
+519 GTIEVSSEVTVGTK
-534 TIMLECETSGETVKR
+534 T
-549 EPVPELKGARALVVD
+549 
-564 DDAQTCM
+564 
-571 SVSRM
+571 
-576 LREIEMTADWTTS
+576 
-589 GKEAVLRAK
+589 
-598 EAYEQN
+598 
-604 QEFKVYIIDWLM
+604 
-616 PDMNGIETVR
+616 
-626 RIRMVVGKEYPIIIL
+626 IIIL
-641 TAYDWSDVEQEA
+641 PFLVSEEECKNAVQEQQES
-653 REAGVTA
+653 T
-660 FVSKPLFLSELREV
+660 KLLTL
-674 LMSQA
+674 LMGK
-679 QRELLKN
+679 RILL
-686 EKQKD
+686 
-691 QAKNRKSY
+691 A
-699 AGKKVLLVEDNELNR
+699 EDNELNA
-714 EIATAIM
+714 EIAITIL
-721 KEMGLEVDT
+721 EEEGLKVEW
-730 AEDGTDAVNI
+730 AEDGIKCLEMLKKVPEDY
-740 MSSAEGRKYD
+740 YD
-750 LIFMDI
+750 MILMDI
-756 QMPKMDGYIATR
+756 QMPNMDGYRTTE
-768 EIRTLNN
+768 EIRSLPD
-775 HKCANIPII
+775 KRAQIPIV
-784 AMTANAF
+784 AMTANVF
-791 EEDRKKAVKAGMN
+791 DEDKKKAYEAGMN
-804 GHIAKPISADV
+804 GYIAKPIDTKAIFSTLGE
-815 ILENLDQ
+815 ILQEKSEN
-822 IFEG
+822 

>member
-73 QIVEKEYDIDNE
+73 RIVEKEYDIDNE

-324 TPMNAIVGF
+324 TPMNAIIGF
-333 TALATTHIGNTELVL
+333 ADLLEKHL
-348 DYLNKIHTSSQHLL
+348 DDKKRVIDYISKIKHSSSFLL
-362 SLIND
+362 SLINY
-367 VLDMSRIES
+367 VLEMARIES
-376 GSVRIEYTTVH
+376 GKATLKTETGDLKNLVNTLNDVFEPSIEEKKLQYTCNLKVENPYVH
-387 LPDILHD
+387 CDKTKLREIL
-394 LRTIIQ
+394 LNVISNSIKYTPEG
-400 GSVHSKQ
+400 GSVTVDITEEGHDAEKKVSF
-407 QDLYIDTQD
+407 YRFTIEDT
-416 VIHEDII
+416 
-423 TDKLRLT
+423 
-430 QVLLNICSNAVKFTP
+430 
-445 VGGMI
+445 
-450 NIRVS
+450 
-455 EKPCRRDGYITV
+455 
-467 VFSVK
+467 
-472 DNGIGMSRE
+472 GIGMSKE
-481 FRKHVFDSFSR
+481 YLPHIFEEFSR
-492 EHTVTENGIGGTGLG
+492 ENTSTESKVIGTGLG
-507 MAITKNIVDMMD
+507 LPIVKSLVDLMG
-519 GTIQVESETGKGTEF
+519 GTIEVSSEVTVGTKTITILPFLVSEEECKNAVQEQQESTKLLALLMGK
-534 TIMLECETSGETVKR
+534 
-549 EPVPELKGARALVVD
+549 
-564 DDAQTCM
+564 
-571 SVSRM
+571 
-576 LREIEMTADWTTS
+576 
-589 GKEAVLRAK
+589 
-598 EAYEQN
+598 
-604 QEFKVYIIDWLM
+604 
-616 PDMNGIETVR
+616 
-626 RIRMVVGKEYPIIIL
+626 RI
-641 TAYDWSDVEQEA
+641 
-653 REAGVTA
+653 
-660 FVSKPLFLSELREV
+660 
-674 LMSQA
+674 
-679 QRELLKN
+679 LL
-686 EKQKD
+686 
-691 QAKNRKSY
+691 A
-699 AGKKVLLVEDNELNR
+699 EDNELNA
-714 EIATAIM
+714 EIAITIL
-721 KEMGLEVDT
+721 EEEGLKVEW
-730 AEDGTDAVNI
+730 AEDGIKCLEMLKKVPEDY
-740 MSSAEGRKYD
+740 YD
-750 LIFMDI
+750 MILMDI
-756 QMPKMDGYIATR
+756 QMPNMDGYRTTE
-768 EIRTLNN
+768 EIRSLPD
-775 HKCANIPII
+775 KRAQIPIV
-784 AMTANAF
+784 AMTANVF
-791 EEDRKKAVKAGMN
+791 DEDKKKAYEAGMN
-804 GHIAKPISADV
+804 GYIAKPIDTKAIFSTLGE
-815 ILENLDQ
+815 ILQEKSEN
-822 IFEG
+822 

>member
-73 QIVEKEYDIDNE
+73 RIVEKEYDIDNE

-217 TGEKIVIDESENSN
+217 TGEKIIIDESENSN

-324 TPMNAIVGF
+324 TPMNAIIGF
-333 TALATTHIGNTELVL
+333 ADLLEKHL
-348 DYLNKIHTSSQHLL
+348 DDKKRVIDYISKIKHSSSFLL
-362 SLIND
+362 SLINY
-367 VLDMSRIES
+367 VLEMARIES
-376 GSVRIEYTTVH
+376 GKATLKTETGDLKNLVNTLNDVFEPSIEEKKLQYTCNLKVENPYVH
-387 LPDILHD
+387 CDKTKLREIL
-394 LRTIIQ
+394 LNVISNSIKYTPEG
-400 GSVHSKQ
+400 GSVTVDITEEGHDAEKKVSF
-407 QDLYIDTQD
+407 YRFTIEDT
-416 VIHEDII
+416 
-423 TDKLRLT
+423 
-430 QVLLNICSNAVKFTP
+430 
-445 VGGMI
+445 
-450 NIRVS
+450 
-455 EKPCRRDGYITV
+455 
-467 VFSVK
+467 
-472 DNGIGMSRE
+472 GIGMSKE
-481 FRKHVFDSFSR
+481 YLPHIFEEFSR
-492 EHTVTENGIGGTGLG
+492 ENTSTESKVIGTGLG
-507 MAITKNIVDMMD
+507 LPIVKSLVDLMG
-519 GTIQVESETGKGTEF
+519 GTIEVSSEVTVGTK
-534 TIMLECETSGETVKR
+534 T
-549 EPVPELKGARALVVD
+549 
-564 DDAQTCM
+564 
-571 SVSRM
+571 
-576 LREIEMTADWTTS
+576 
-589 GKEAVLRAK
+589 
-598 EAYEQN
+598 
-604 QEFKVYIIDWLM
+604 
-616 PDMNGIETVR
+616 
-626 RIRMVVGKEYPIIIL
+626 IIIL
-641 TAYDWSDVEQEA
+641 PFLVSEEECKNAVQEQQESTKLLA
-653 REAGVTA
+653 
-660 FVSKPLFLSELREV
+660 L
-674 LMSQA
+674 LMGK
-679 QRELLKN
+679 RILL
-686 EKQKD
+686 
-691 QAKNRKSY
+691 A
-699 AGKKVLLVEDNELNR
+699 EDNELNA
-714 EIATAIM
+714 EIAITIL
-721 KEMGLEVDT
+721 EEEGLKVEW
-730 AEDGTDAVNI
+730 AEDGIKCLEMLKKVPEDY
-740 MSSAEGRKYD
+740 YD
-750 LIFMDI
+750 MILMDI
-756 QMPKMDGYIATR
+756 QMPNMDGYRTTE
-768 EIRTLNN
+768 EIRSLPD
-775 HKCANIPII
+775 KRAQIPIV
-784 AMTANAF
+784 AMTANVF
-791 EEDRKKAVKAGMN
+791 DEDKKKAYEAGMN
-804 GHIAKPISADV
+804 GYIAKPIDTKAIFSTLGE
-815 ILENLDQ
+815 ILQEKSEN
-822 IFEG
+822 

>member
-73 QIVEKEYDIDNE
+73 RIVEKEYDIDNE

-324 TPMNAIVGF
+324 TPMNAIIGF
-333 TALATTHIGNTELVL
+333 ADLLEKHL
-348 DYLNKIHTSSQHLL
+348 DDKKRVIDYISKIKHSSSFLL
-362 SLIND
+362 SLINY
-367 VLDMSRIES
+367 VLEMARIES
-376 GSVRIEYTTVH
+376 GKATLKTETGDLKNLVNTLNDVFEPSIEEKKLQYTCNLKVDNPYVH
-387 LPDILHD
+387 CDKTKLREIL
-394 LRTIIQ
+394 LNVISNSIKYTPEG
-400 GSVHSKQ
+400 GSVTVDITEEGHDAEKKVSF
-407 QDLYIDTQD
+407 YRFTIEDT
-416 VIHEDII
+416 
-423 TDKLRLT
+423 
-430 QVLLNICSNAVKFTP
+430 
-445 VGGMI
+445 
-450 NIRVS
+450 
-455 EKPCRRDGYITV
+455 
-467 VFSVK
+467 
-472 DNGIGMSRE
+472 GIGMSKE
-481 FRKHVFDSFSR
+481 YLPHIFEEFSR
-492 EHTVTENGIGGTGLG
+492 ENTSTESKVIGTGLG
-507 MAITKNIVDMMD
+507 LPIVKSLVDLMG
-519 GTIQVESETGKGTEF
+519 GTIEVSSEVTVGTK
-534 TIMLECETSGETVKR
+534 T
-549 EPVPELKGARALVVD
+549 
-564 DDAQTCM
+564 
-571 SVSRM
+571 
-576 LREIEMTADWTTS
+576 
-589 GKEAVLRAK
+589 
-598 EAYEQN
+598 
-604 QEFKVYIIDWLM
+604 
-616 PDMNGIETVR
+616 
-626 RIRMVVGKEYPIIIL
+626 IIIL
-641 TAYDWSDVEQEA
+641 PFLVSEEECKNAVQEQQESTKLLA
-653 REAGVTA
+653 
-660 FVSKPLFLSELREV
+660 L
-674 LMSQA
+674 LMGK
-679 QRELLKN
+679 RILL
-686 EKQKD
+686 
-691 QAKNRKSY
+691 A
-699 AGKKVLLVEDNELNR
+699 EDNELNA
-714 EIATAIM
+714 EIAITIL
-721 KEMGLEVDT
+721 EEEGLKVEW
-730 AEDGTDAVNI
+730 AEDGIKCLEMLKKVPEDY
-740 MSSAEGRKYD
+740 YD
-750 LIFMDI
+750 MILMDI
-756 QMPKMDGYIATR
+756 QMPNMDGYRTTE
-768 EIRTLNN
+768 EIRSLPD
-775 HKCANIPII
+775 KRAQIPIV
-784 AMTANAF
+784 AMTANVF
-791 EEDRKKAVKAGMN
+791 DEDKKKAYEAGMN
-804 GHIAKPISADV
+804 GYIAKPIDTKAIFSTLGE
-815 ILENLDQ
+815 ILQEKSEN
-822 IFEG
+822 

>member
-154 ELVQGGTGALL
+154 ELVQGGTGVLL

-200 KLEEAGYD
+200 KLEEAGYG

-217 TGEKIVIDESENSN
+217 TGEKIIIDESENSN

-324 TPMNAIVGF
+324 TPMNAIIGF
-333 TALATTHIGNTELVL
+333 ADLLEKHL
-348 DYLNKIHTSSQHLL
+348 DDKKRVIDYISKIKHSSSFLL
-362 SLIND
+362 SLINY
-367 VLDMSRIES
+367 VLEMARIES
-376 GSVRIEYTTVH
+376 GKATLKTETGDLKNLVNTLNDVFEPSIEEKKLQYTCNLKVENPYVH
-387 LPDILHD
+387 CDKTKLREIL
-394 LRTIIQ
+394 LNVISNSIKYTPEG
-400 GSVHSKQ
+400 GSVTVDITEEGHDAEKKVSF
-407 QDLYIDTQD
+407 YRFTIEDT
-416 VIHEDII
+416 
-423 TDKLRLT
+423 
-430 QVLLNICSNAVKFTP
+430 
-445 VGGMI
+445 
-450 NIRVS
+450 
-455 EKPCRRDGYITV
+455 
-467 VFSVK
+467 
-472 DNGIGMSRE
+472 GIGMSKE
-481 FRKHVFDSFSR
+481 YLPHIFEEFSR
-492 EHTVTENGIGGTGLG
+492 ENTSTESKVIGTGLG
-507 MAITKNIVDMMD
+507 LPIVKSLVDLMG
-519 GTIQVESETGKGTEF
+519 GTIEVSSEVTVGTK
-534 TIMLECETSGETVKR
+534 T
-549 EPVPELKGARALVVD
+549 
-564 DDAQTCM
+564 
-571 SVSRM
+571 
-576 LREIEMTADWTTS
+576 
-589 GKEAVLRAK
+589 
-598 EAYEQN
+598 
-604 QEFKVYIIDWLM
+604 
-616 PDMNGIETVR
+616 
-626 RIRMVVGKEYPIIIL
+626 IIIL
-641 TAYDWSDVEQEA
+641 PFLVSEEECKDAVQEQQESTKLLA
-653 REAGVTA
+653 
-660 FVSKPLFLSELREV
+660 L
-674 LMSQA
+674 LMGK
-679 QRELLKN
+679 RILL
-686 EKQKD
+686 
-691 QAKNRKSY
+691 A
-699 AGKKVLLVEDNELNR
+699 EDNELNA
-714 EIATAIM
+714 EIAITIL
-721 KEMGLEVDT
+721 EEEGLKVEW
-730 AEDGTDAVNI
+730 AEDGIKCLEMLKKVPEDY
-740 MSSAEGRKYD
+740 YD
-750 LIFMDI
+750 MILMDI
-756 QMPKMDGYIATR
+756 QMPNMDGYRTTE
-768 EIRTLNN
+768 EIRSLPD
-775 HKCANIPII
+775 KRAQIPIV
-784 AMTANAF
+784 AMTANVF
-791 EEDRKKAVKAGMN
+791 DEDKKKAYEAGMN
-804 GHIAKPISADV
+804 GYIAKPIDTKAIFSTLGE
-815 ILENLDQ
+815 ILQEKSEN
-822 IFEG
+822 

>member
-59 SQLSKYLAESDLMK
+59 SQLSKYLAESDLMNR
-73 QIVEKEYDIDNE
+73 IVEKEYDIDNE
-85 QFDKLAE
+85 QFDRLAE

-324 TPMNAIVGF
+324 TPMNAIIGF
-333 TALATTHIGNTELVL
+333 ADLLEKHL
-348 DYLNKIHTSSQHLL
+348 DDKKRVIDYISKIKHSSSFLL
-362 SLIND
+362 SLINY
-367 VLDMSRIES
+367 VLEMARIES
-376 GSVRIEYTTVH
+376 GKATLKTETGDLKNLVNTLNDVFEPSIEEKKLQYTCNLKVENPYVH
-387 LPDILHD
+387 CDKTKLREIL
-394 LRTIIQ
+394 LNVISNSIKYTPEG
-400 GSVHSKQ
+400 GSVTVDITEEGHDAEKKVSF
-407 QDLYIDTQD
+407 YRFTIEDT
-416 VIHEDII
+416 
-423 TDKLRLT
+423 
-430 QVLLNICSNAVKFTP
+430 
-445 VGGMI
+445 
-450 NIRVS
+450 
-455 EKPCRRDGYITV
+455 
-467 VFSVK
+467 
-472 DNGIGMSRE
+472 GIGMSKE
-481 FRKHVFDSFSR
+481 YLPHIFEEFSR
-492 EHTVTENGIGGTGLG
+492 ENTSTESKVIGTGLG
-507 MAITKNIVDMMD
+507 LPIVKSLVDLMG
-519 GTIQVESETGKGTEF
+519 GTIEVSSEVTVGTK
-534 TIMLECETSGETVKR
+534 T
-549 EPVPELKGARALVVD
+549 
-564 DDAQTCM
+564 
-571 SVSRM
+571 
-576 LREIEMTADWTTS
+576 
-589 GKEAVLRAK
+589 
-598 EAYEQN
+598 
-604 QEFKVYIIDWLM
+604 
-616 PDMNGIETVR
+616 
-626 RIRMVVGKEYPIIIL
+626 IIIL
-641 TAYDWSDVEQEA
+641 PFLVSEEECKNAVQEQQES
-653 REAGVTA
+653 T
-660 FVSKPLFLSELREV
+660 K
-674 LMSQA
+674 
-679 QRELLKN
+679 LLTLLI
-686 EKQKD
+686 
-691 QAKNRKSY
+691 
-699 AGKKVLLVEDNELNR
+699 GKRILLAEDNELNA
-714 EIATAIM
+714 EIAITIL
-721 KEMGLEVDT
+721 EEEGLKVEW
-730 AEDGTDAVNI
+730 AEDGIKCLEMLKKVPEDY
-740 MSSAEGRKYD
+740 YD
-750 LIFMDI
+750 MILMDI
-756 QMPKMDGYIATR
+756 QMPNMDGYRTTE
-768 EIRTLNN
+768 EIRSLPD
-775 HKCANIPII
+775 KRAQIPIV
-784 AMTANAF
+784 AMTANVF
-791 EEDRKKAVKAGMN
+791 DEDKKKAYEAGMN
-804 GHIAKPISADV
+804 GYIAKPIDTKAIFSTLGE
-815 ILENLDQ
+815 ILQEKSEN
-822 IFEG
+822 

>member
-182 FSILVMNWD
+182 VSILVMNWD

-324 TPMNAIVGF
+324 TPMNAIIGF
-333 TALATTHIGNTELVL
+333 ADLLEKHL
-348 DYLNKIHTSSQHLL
+348 DDKKRVIDYISKIKHSSSFLL
-362 SLIND
+362 SLINY
-367 VLDMSRIES
+367 VLEMARIES
-376 GSVRIEYTTVH
+376 GKATLKTETGDLKNLVNTLNDVFEPSIEEKKLQYTCNLKVENPYVH
-387 LPDILHD
+387 CDKTKLREIL
-394 LRTIIQ
+394 LNVISNSIKYTPEG
-400 GSVHSKQ
+400 GSVTVDITEEGHDAEKKVSF
-407 QDLYIDTQD
+407 YRFTIEDT
-416 VIHEDII
+416 
-423 TDKLRLT
+423 
-430 QVLLNICSNAVKFTP
+430 
-445 VGGMI
+445 
-450 NIRVS
+450 
-455 EKPCRRDGYITV
+455 
-467 VFSVK
+467 
-472 DNGIGMSRE
+472 GIGMSKE
-481 FRKHVFDSFSR
+481 YLPHIFEEFSR
-492 EHTVTENGIGGTGLG
+492 ENTSTESKVIGTGLG
-507 MAITKNIVDMMD
+507 LPIVKSLVDLMG
-519 GTIQVESETGKGTEF
+519 GTIEVSSEVTVGTK
-534 TIMLECETSGETVKR
+534 T
-549 EPVPELKGARALVVD
+549 
-564 DDAQTCM
+564 
-571 SVSRM
+571 
-576 LREIEMTADWTTS
+576 
-589 GKEAVLRAK
+589 
-598 EAYEQN
+598 
-604 QEFKVYIIDWLM
+604 
-616 PDMNGIETVR
+616 
-626 RIRMVVGKEYPIIIL
+626 IIIL
-641 TAYDWSDVEQEA
+641 PFLVSEEECKNAVQEQQES
-653 REAGVTA
+653 T
-660 FVSKPLFLSELREV
+660 KLLTL
-674 LMSQA
+674 LMGK
-679 QRELLKN
+679 RILL
-686 EKQKD
+686 
-691 QAKNRKSY
+691 A
-699 AGKKVLLVEDNELNR
+699 EDNELNA
-714 EIATAIM
+714 EIAITIL
-721 KEMGLEVDT
+721 EEEGLKVEW
-730 AEDGTDAVNI
+730 AEDGIKCLEMLKKVPEDY
-740 MSSAEGRKYD
+740 YD
-750 LIFMDI
+750 MILMDI
-756 QMPKMDGYIATR
+756 QMPNMDGYRTTE
-768 EIRTLNN
+768 EIRSLPD
-775 HKCANIPII
+775 KRAQIPIV
-784 AMTANAF
+784 AMTANVF
-791 EEDRKKAVKAGMN
+791 DEDKKKAYEAGMN
-804 GHIAKPISADV
+804 GYIAKPIDTKAIFSTLGE
-815 ILENLDQ
+815 ILQEKSEN
-822 IFEG
+822 

>member
-1 MDQKRKMK
+1 MDQKRNMK

-73 QIVEKEYDIDNE
+73 RIVEKEYDIDNE

-122 AAMGLDTL
+122 AAMGLDML

-277 SVGYWQYKMRRYKD
+277 SGGYWQYKMRRYKD

-324 TPMNAIVGF
+324 TPMNAIIGF
-333 TALATTHIGNTELVL
+333 ADLLEKHL
-348 DYLNKIHTSSQHLL
+348 DDKKRVIDYISKIKHSSSFLL
-362 SLIND
+362 SLINY
-367 VLDMSRIES
+367 VLEMARIES
-376 GSVRIEYTTVH
+376 GKATLKTETGDLKNLVNTLNDVFEPSIEEKKLQYTCNLKVENPYVH
-387 LPDILHD
+387 CDKTKLREIL
-394 LRTIIQ
+394 LNVISNSIKYTPEG
-400 GSVHSKQ
+400 GSVTVDITEEGHDAEKKVSF
-407 QDLYIDTQD
+407 YRFTIEDT
-416 VIHEDII
+416 
-423 TDKLRLT
+423 
-430 QVLLNICSNAVKFTP
+430 
-445 VGGMI
+445 
-450 NIRVS
+450 
-455 EKPCRRDGYITV
+455 
-467 VFSVK
+467 
-472 DNGIGMSRE
+472 GIGMSKE
-481 FRKHVFDSFSR
+481 YLPHIFEEFSR
-492 EHTVTENGIGGTGLG
+492 ENTSTESKVIGTGLG
-507 MAITKNIVDMMD
+507 LPIVKSLVDLMG
-519 GTIQVESETGKGTEF
+519 GTIEVSSEVAVGTK
-534 TIMLECETSGETVKR
+534 T
-549 EPVPELKGARALVVD
+549 
-564 DDAQTCM
+564 
-571 SVSRM
+571 
-576 LREIEMTADWTTS
+576 
-589 GKEAVLRAK
+589 
-598 EAYEQN
+598 
-604 QEFKVYIIDWLM
+604 
-616 PDMNGIETVR
+616 
-626 RIRMVVGKEYPIIIL
+626 IIIL
-641 TAYDWSDVEQEA
+641 PFLVSEEECKDAVQEQQESTKLLA
-653 REAGVTA
+653 
-660 FVSKPLFLSELREV
+660 L
-674 LMSQA
+674 LMGK
-679 QRELLKN
+679 RILL
-686 EKQKD
+686 
-691 QAKNRKSY
+691 A
-699 AGKKVLLVEDNELNR
+699 EDNELNA
-714 EIATAIM
+714 EIAFTIL
-721 KEMGLEVDT
+721 EEEGLKVEW
-730 AEDGTDAVNI
+730 AEDGIKCLEMIKKVPEDY
-740 MSSAEGRKYD
+740 YD
-750 LIFMDI
+750 MILMDI
-756 QMPKMDGYIATR
+756 QMPNMDGYRTTE
-768 EIRTLNN
+768 EIRSLPD
-775 HKCANIPII
+775 KRAQIPIV
-784 AMTANAF
+784 AMTANVF
-791 EEDRKKAVKAGMN
+791 DEDKKKAYEAGMN
-804 GHIAKPISADV
+804 GYIAKPIDTKAIFSTLGE
-815 ILENLDQ
+815 ILQEKSEN
-822 IFEG
+822 

>member
-311 KTRFLFYMSHDIR
+311 KTRFLFYMSHGIR
-324 TPMNAIVGF
+324 TPMNAIIGF
-333 TALATTHIGNTELVL
+333 ADLLEKHL
-348 DYLNKIHTSSQHLL
+348 DDKKRVIDYISKIKHSSSFLL
-362 SLIND
+362 SLINY
-367 VLDMSRIES
+367 VLEMARIES
-376 GSVRIEYTTVH
+376 GKATLKTETGDLKNLVNTLNDVFEPSIEEKKLQYTCNLKVENPYVH
-387 LPDILHD
+387 CDKTKLREIL
-394 LRTIIQ
+394 LNVISNSIKYTPEG
-400 GSVHSKQ
+400 GSVTVDITEEGHDAEKKVSF
-407 QDLYIDTQD
+407 YRFTIEDT
-416 VIHEDII
+416 
-423 TDKLRLT
+423 
-430 QVLLNICSNAVKFTP
+430 
-445 VGGMI
+445 
-450 NIRVS
+450 
-455 EKPCRRDGYITV
+455 
-467 VFSVK
+467 
-472 DNGIGMSRE
+472 GIGMSKE
-481 FRKHVFDSFSR
+481 YLPHIFEEFSR
-492 EHTVTENGIGGTGLG
+492 ENTSTESKVIGTGLG
-507 MAITKNIVDMMD
+507 LPIVKSLVDLMG
-519 GTIQVESETGKGTEF
+519 GTIEVSSEVTVGTK
-534 TIMLECETSGETVKR
+534 T
-549 EPVPELKGARALVVD
+549 
-564 DDAQTCM
+564 
-571 SVSRM
+571 
-576 LREIEMTADWTTS
+576 
-589 GKEAVLRAK
+589 
-598 EAYEQN
+598 
-604 QEFKVYIIDWLM
+604 
-616 PDMNGIETVR
+616 
-626 RIRMVVGKEYPIIIL
+626 IIIL
-641 TAYDWSDVEQEA
+641 PFLVSEEECKNAVQEQQES
-653 REAGVTA
+653 T
-660 FVSKPLFLSELREV
+660 KLLTL
-674 LMSQA
+674 LMGK
-679 QRELLKN
+679 RILL
-686 EKQKD
+686 
-691 QAKNRKSY
+691 A
-699 AGKKVLLVEDNELNR
+699 EDNELNA
-714 EIATAIM
+714 EIAITIL
-721 KEMGLEVDT
+721 EEEGLKVEW
-730 AEDGTDAVNI
+730 AEDGIKCLEMLKKVPEDY
-740 MSSAEGRKYD
+740 YD
-750 LIFMDI
+750 MILMDI
-756 QMPKMDGYIATR
+756 QMPNMDGYRTTE
-768 EIRTLNN
+768 EIRSLPD
-775 HKCANIPII
+775 KRAQIPIV
-784 AMTANAF
+784 AMTANVF
-791 EEDRKKAVKAGMN
+791 DEDKKKAYEAGMN
-804 GHIAKPISADV
+804 GYIAKPIDTKAIFSTLGE
-815 ILENLDQ
+815 ILQEKSEN
-822 IFEG
+822 

>member
-73 QIVEKEYDIDNE
+73 RIVEKEYDIDNE

-122 AAMGLDTL
+122 AAMGLDML

-139 RLARLSGEYTIAGPY
+139 RLAKLSGEYTIAGPY

-324 TPMNAIVGF
+324 TPMNAIIGF
-333 TALATTHIGNTELVL
+333 ADLLEKHL
-348 DYLNKIHTSSQHLL
+348 DDKKRVIDYISKIKHSSSFLL
-362 SLIND
+362 SLINY
-367 VLDMSRIES
+367 VLEMARIES
-376 GSVRIEYTTVH
+376 GKATLKTETGDLKNLVNTLNDVFEPSIEEKKLQYTCNLKVENPYVH
-387 LPDILHD
+387 CDKTKLREIL
-394 LRTIIQ
+394 LNVISNSIKYTPEG
-400 GSVHSKQ
+400 GSVTVDITEEGHDAEKKVSF
-407 QDLYIDTQD
+407 YRFTIEDT
-416 VIHEDII
+416 
-423 TDKLRLT
+423 
-430 QVLLNICSNAVKFTP
+430 
-445 VGGMI
+445 
-450 NIRVS
+450 
-455 EKPCRRDGYITV
+455 
-467 VFSVK
+467 
-472 DNGIGMSRE
+472 GIGMSKE
-481 FRKHVFDSFSR
+481 YLPHIFEEFSR
-492 EHTVTENGIGGTGLG
+492 ENTSTESKVIGTGLG
-507 MAITKNIVDMMD
+507 LPIVKSLVDLMG
-519 GTIQVESETGKGTEF
+519 GTIEVSSEVTVGTK
-534 TIMLECETSGETVKR
+534 T
-549 EPVPELKGARALVVD
+549 
-564 DDAQTCM
+564 
-571 SVSRM
+571 
-576 LREIEMTADWTTS
+576 
-589 GKEAVLRAK
+589 
-598 EAYEQN
+598 
-604 QEFKVYIIDWLM
+604 
-616 PDMNGIETVR
+616 
-626 RIRMVVGKEYPIIIL
+626 IIIL
-641 TAYDWSDVEQEA
+641 PFLVSEEECKNAVQEQQESTKLLA
-653 REAGVTA
+653 
-660 FVSKPLFLSELREV
+660 L
-674 LMSQA
+674 LMGK
-679 QRELLKN
+679 RILL
-686 EKQKD
+686 
-691 QAKNRKSY
+691 A
-699 AGKKVLLVEDNELNR
+699 EDNELNA
-714 EIATAIM
+714 EIAITIL
-721 KEMGLEVDT
+721 EEEGLKVEW
-730 AEDGTDAVNI
+730 AEDGIKCLEMLKKVPEDY
-740 MSSAEGRKYD
+740 YD
-750 LIFMDI
+750 MILMDI
-756 QMPKMDGYIATR
+756 QMPNMDGYRTTE
-768 EIRTLNN
+768 EIRSLPD
-775 HKCANIPII
+775 KRAQIPIV
-784 AMTANAF
+784 AMTANVF
-791 EEDRKKAVKAGMN
+791 DEDKKKAYEAGMN
-804 GHIAKPISADV
+804 GYIAKPIDTKAIFSTLGE
-815 ILENLDQ
+815 ILQEKSEN
-822 IFEG
+822 

>member
-73 QIVEKEYDIDNE
+73 RIVEKEYDIDNE

-122 AAMGLDTL
+122 AAMGLDML

-139 RLARLSGEYTIAGPY
+139 RLASLSGEYTIAGPY

-324 TPMNAIVGF
+324 TPMNAIIGF
-333 TALATTHIGNTELVL
+333 ADLLEKHL
-348 DYLNKIHTSSQHLL
+348 DDKKRVIDYISKIKHSSSFLL
-362 SLIND
+362 SLINY
-367 VLDMSRIES
+367 VLEMARIES
-376 GSVRIEYTTVH
+376 GKATLKTETGDLKNLVNTLNDVFEPSIEEKKLQYTCNLKVENPYVH
-387 LPDILHD
+387 CDKTKLREIL
-394 LRTIIQ
+394 LNVISNSIKYTPEG
-400 GSVHSKQ
+400 GSVTVDITEEGHDAEKKVSF
-407 QDLYIDTQD
+407 YRFTIEDT
-416 VIHEDII
+416 
-423 TDKLRLT
+423 
-430 QVLLNICSNAVKFTP
+430 
-445 VGGMI
+445 
-450 NIRVS
+450 
-455 EKPCRRDGYITV
+455 
-467 VFSVK
+467 
-472 DNGIGMSRE
+472 GIGMSKE
-481 FRKHVFDSFSR
+481 YLPHIFEEFSR
-492 EHTVTENGIGGTGLG
+492 ENTSTESKVIGTGLG
-507 MAITKNIVDMMD
+507 LPIVKSLVDLMG
-519 GTIQVESETGKGTEF
+519 GTIEVSSEVAVGTK
-534 TIMLECETSGETVKR
+534 T
-549 EPVPELKGARALVVD
+549 
-564 DDAQTCM
+564 
-571 SVSRM
+571 
-576 LREIEMTADWTTS
+576 
-589 GKEAVLRAK
+589 
-598 EAYEQN
+598 
-604 QEFKVYIIDWLM
+604 
-616 PDMNGIETVR
+616 
-626 RIRMVVGKEYPIIIL
+626 IIIL
-641 TAYDWSDVEQEA
+641 PFLVSEEECKDAVQEQQESTKLLA
-653 REAGVTA
+653 
-660 FVSKPLFLSELREV
+660 L
-674 LMSQA
+674 LMGK
-679 QRELLKN
+679 RILL
-686 EKQKD
+686 
-691 QAKNRKSY
+691 A
-699 AGKKVLLVEDNELNR
+699 EDNELNA
-714 EIATAIM
+714 EIAITIL
-721 KEMGLEVDT
+721 EEEGLKVEW
-730 AEDGTDAVNI
+730 AEDGIKCLEMLKKVPEDY
-740 MSSAEGRKYD
+740 YD
-750 LIFMDI
+750 MILMDI
-756 QMPKMDGYIATR
+756 QMPNMDGYRTTE
-768 EIRTLNN
+768 EIRSLPD
-775 HKCANIPII
+775 KRAQIPIV
-784 AMTANAF
+784 AMTANVF
-791 EEDRKKAVKAGMN
+791 DEDKKKAYEAGMN
-804 GHIAKPISADV
+804 GYIAKPIDTKAIFSTLGE
-815 ILENLDQ
+815 ILQEKSEN
-822 IFEG
+822 

>member
-9 RKYIRLKTTLVFIFI
+9 RTYIRLKTTLVFIFI

-73 QIVEKEYDIDNE
+73 RIVEKEYDIDNE

-122 AAMGLDTL
+122 AAMGLDML

-324 TPMNAIVGF
+324 TPMNAIIGF
-333 TALATTHIGNTELVL
+333 ADLLEKHL
-348 DYLNKIHTSSQHLL
+348 DDKKRVIDYISKIKHSSSFLL
-362 SLIND
+362 SLINY
-367 VLDMSRIES
+367 VLEMARIES
-376 GSVRIEYTTVH
+376 GKATLKTETGDLKNLVNTLNDVFEPSIEEKKLQYTCNLKVENPYVH
-387 LPDILHD
+387 CDKTKLREIL
-394 LRTIIQ
+394 LNVISNSIKYTPEG
-400 GSVHSKQ
+400 GSVTVDITEEGHDAEKKVSF
-407 QDLYIDTQD
+407 YRFTIEDT
-416 VIHEDII
+416 
-423 TDKLRLT
+423 
-430 QVLLNICSNAVKFTP
+430 
-445 VGGMI
+445 
-450 NIRVS
+450 
-455 EKPCRRDGYITV
+455 
-467 VFSVK
+467 
-472 DNGIGMSRE
+472 GIGMSKE
-481 FRKHVFDSFSR
+481 YLPHIFEEFSR
-492 EHTVTENGIGGTGLG
+492 ENTSTESKVIGTGLG
-507 MAITKNIVDMMD
+507 LPIVKSLVDLMG
-519 GTIQVESETGKGTEF
+519 GTIEVSSEVTVGTK
-534 TIMLECETSGETVKR
+534 T
-549 EPVPELKGARALVVD
+549 
-564 DDAQTCM
+564 
-571 SVSRM
+571 
-576 LREIEMTADWTTS
+576 
-589 GKEAVLRAK
+589 
-598 EAYEQN
+598 
-604 QEFKVYIIDWLM
+604 
-616 PDMNGIETVR
+616 
-626 RIRMVVGKEYPIIIL
+626 IIIL
-641 TAYDWSDVEQEA
+641 PFLVSEEECKDAVQEQQESTKLLA
-653 REAGVTA
+653 
-660 FVSKPLFLSELREV
+660 L
-674 LMSQA
+674 LMGK
-679 QRELLKN
+679 RILL
-686 EKQKD
+686 
-691 QAKNRKSY
+691 A
-699 AGKKVLLVEDNELNR
+699 EDNELNA
-714 EIATAIM
+714 EIAITIL
-721 KEMGLEVDT
+721 EEEGLKVEW
-730 AEDGTDAVNI
+730 AEDGIKCLEMLKKVPEDY
-740 MSSAEGRKYD
+740 YD
-750 LIFMDI
+750 MILMDI
-756 QMPKMDGYIATR
+756 QMPNMDGYRTTE
-768 EIRTLNN
+768 EIRSLPD
-775 HKCANIPII
+775 KRAQIPIV
-784 AMTANAF
+784 AMTANVF
-791 EEDRKKAVKAGMN
+791 DEDKKKAYEAGMN
-804 GHIAKPISADV
+804 GYIAKPIDTKAIFSTLGE
-815 ILENLDQ
+815 ILQEKSEN
-822 IFEG
+822 

>member
-130 QNPARKKEA
+130 QNPARKKKA

-324 TPMNAIVGF
+324 TPMNAIIGF
-333 TALATTHIGNTELVL
+333 ADLLEKHL
-348 DYLNKIHTSSQHLL
+348 DDKKRVIDYISKIKHSSSFLL
-362 SLIND
+362 SLINY
-367 VLDMSRIES
+367 VLEMARIES
-376 GSVRIEYTTVH
+376 GKATLKTETGDLKNLVNTLNDVFEPSIEEKKLQYTCNLKVENPYVH
-387 LPDILHD
+387 CDKTKLREIL
-394 LRTIIQ
+394 LNVISNSIKYTPEG
-400 GSVHSKQ
+400 GSVTVDITEEGHDAEKKVSF
-407 QDLYIDTQD
+407 YRFTIEDT
-416 VIHEDII
+416 
-423 TDKLRLT
+423 
-430 QVLLNICSNAVKFTP
+430 
-445 VGGMI
+445 
-450 NIRVS
+450 
-455 EKPCRRDGYITV
+455 
-467 VFSVK
+467 
-472 DNGIGMSRE
+472 GIGMSKE
-481 FRKHVFDSFSR
+481 YLPHIFEEFSR
-492 EHTVTENGIGGTGLG
+492 ENTSTESKVIGTGLG
-507 MAITKNIVDMMD
+507 LPIVKSLVDLMG
-519 GTIQVESETGKGTEF
+519 GTIEVSSEVTVGTK
-534 TIMLECETSGETVKR
+534 T
-549 EPVPELKGARALVVD
+549 
-564 DDAQTCM
+564 
-571 SVSRM
+571 
-576 LREIEMTADWTTS
+576 
-589 GKEAVLRAK
+589 
-598 EAYEQN
+598 
-604 QEFKVYIIDWLM
+604 
-616 PDMNGIETVR
+616 
-626 RIRMVVGKEYPIIIL
+626 IIIL
-641 TAYDWSDVEQEA
+641 PFLVSEEECKNAVQEQQESTKLLA
-653 REAGVTA
+653 
-660 FVSKPLFLSELREV
+660 L
-674 LMSQA
+674 LMGK
-679 QRELLKN
+679 RILL
-686 EKQKD
+686 
-691 QAKNRKSY
+691 A
-699 AGKKVLLVEDNELNR
+699 EDNELNA
-714 EIATAIM
+714 EIAITIL
-721 KEMGLEVDT
+721 EEEGLKVEW
-730 AEDGTDAVNI
+730 AEDGIKCLEMLKKVPEDY
-740 MSSAEGRKYD
+740 YD
-750 LIFMDI
+750 MILMDI
-756 QMPKMDGYIATR
+756 QMPNMDGYRTTE
-768 EIRTLNN
+768 EIRSLPD
-775 HKCANIPII
+775 KRAQIPIV
-784 AMTANAF
+784 AMTANVF
-791 EEDRKKAVKAGMN
+791 DEDKKKAYEAGMN
-804 GHIAKPISADV
+804 GYIAKPIDTKAIFSTLGE
-815 ILENLDQ
+815 ILQEKSEN
-822 IFEG
+822 

>member
-200 KLEEAGYD
+200 KLEEAGYG

-324 TPMNAIVGF
+324 TPMNAIIGF
-333 TALATTHIGNTELVL
+333 ADLLEKHL
-348 DYLNKIHTSSQHLL
+348 DDKKRVIDYISKIKHSSSFLL
-362 SLIND
+362 SLINY
-367 VLDMSRIES
+367 VLEMARIES
-376 GSVRIEYTTVH
+376 GKATLKTETGDLKNLVNTLNDVFEPSIEEKKLQYTCNLKVENPYVH
-387 LPDILHD
+387 CDKTKLREIL
-394 LRTIIQ
+394 LNVISNSIKYTPEG
-400 GSVHSKQ
+400 GSVTVDITEEGHDAEKKVSF
-407 QDLYIDTQD
+407 YRFTIEDT
-416 VIHEDII
+416 
-423 TDKLRLT
+423 
-430 QVLLNICSNAVKFTP
+430 
-445 VGGMI
+445 
-450 NIRVS
+450 
-455 EKPCRRDGYITV
+455 
-467 VFSVK
+467 
-472 DNGIGMSRE
+472 GIGMSKE
-481 FRKHVFDSFSR
+481 YLPHIFEEFSR
-492 EHTVTENGIGGTGLG
+492 ENTSTESKVIGTGLG
-507 MAITKNIVDMMD
+507 LPIVKSLVDLMG
-519 GTIQVESETGKGTEF
+519 GTIEVSSEVAVGTK
-534 TIMLECETSGETVKR
+534 T
-549 EPVPELKGARALVVD
+549 
-564 DDAQTCM
+564 
-571 SVSRM
+571 
-576 LREIEMTADWTTS
+576 
-589 GKEAVLRAK
+589 
-598 EAYEQN
+598 
-604 QEFKVYIIDWLM
+604 
-616 PDMNGIETVR
+616 
-626 RIRMVVGKEYPIIIL
+626 IIIL
-641 TAYDWSDVEQEA
+641 PFLVSEEECKNAVQEQQES
-653 REAGVTA
+653 T
-660 FVSKPLFLSELREV
+660 KLLTL
-674 LMSQA
+674 LMGK
-679 QRELLKN
+679 RILL
-686 EKQKD
+686 
-691 QAKNRKSY
+691 A
-699 AGKKVLLVEDNELNR
+699 EDNELNA
-714 EIATAIM
+714 EIAITIL
-721 KEMGLEVDT
+721 EEEGLKVEW
-730 AEDGTDAVNI
+730 AEDGIKCLEMLKKVPEDY
-740 MSSAEGRKYD
+740 YD
-750 LIFMDI
+750 MILMDI
-756 QMPKMDGYIATR
+756 QMPNMDGYRTTE
-768 EIRTLNN
+768 EIRSLPD
-775 HKCANIPII
+775 KRAQIPIV
-784 AMTANAF
+784 AMTANVF
-791 EEDRKKAVKAGMN
+791 DEDKKKAYEAGMN
-804 GHIAKPISADV
+804 GYIAKPIDTKAIFSTLGE
-815 ILENLDQ
+815 ILQEKSEN
-822 IFEG
+822 

>member
-73 QIVEKEYDIDNE
+73 RIVEKEYDIDNE

-122 AAMGLDTL
+122 AAMGLDML

-217 TGEKIVIDESENSN
+217 TGEKIIIDESENSN

-324 TPMNAIVGF
+324 TPMNAIIGF
-333 TALATTHIGNTELVL
+333 ADLLEKHL
-348 DYLNKIHTSSQHLL
+348 DDKKRVIDYISKIKHSSSFLL
-362 SLIND
+362 SLINY
-367 VLDMSRIES
+367 VLEMARIES
-376 GSVRIEYTTVH
+376 GKATLKTETGDLKNLVNTLNDVFEPSIEEKKLQYTCNLKVENPYVH
-387 LPDILHD
+387 CDKTKLREIL
-394 LRTIIQ
+394 LNVISNSIKYTPEG
-400 GSVHSKQ
+400 GSVTVDITEEGHDAEKKVSF
-407 QDLYIDTQD
+407 YRFTIEDT
-416 VIHEDII
+416 
-423 TDKLRLT
+423 
-430 QVLLNICSNAVKFTP
+430 
-445 VGGMI
+445 
-450 NIRVS
+450 
-455 EKPCRRDGYITV
+455 
-467 VFSVK
+467 
-472 DNGIGMSRE
+472 GIGMSKE
-481 FRKHVFDSFSR
+481 YLPHIFEEFSR
-492 EHTVTENGIGGTGLG
+492 ENTSTESKVIGTGLG
-507 MAITKNIVDMMD
+507 LPIVKSLVDLMG
-519 GTIQVESETGKGTEF
+519 GTIEVSSEVAVGTK
-534 TIMLECETSGETVKR
+534 T
-549 EPVPELKGARALVVD
+549 
-564 DDAQTCM
+564 
-571 SVSRM
+571 
-576 LREIEMTADWTTS
+576 
-589 GKEAVLRAK
+589 
-598 EAYEQN
+598 
-604 QEFKVYIIDWLM
+604 
-616 PDMNGIETVR
+616 
-626 RIRMVVGKEYPIIIL
+626 IIIL
-641 TAYDWSDVEQEA
+641 PFLVSEEECKDAVQEQQESTKLLA
-653 REAGVTA
+653 
-660 FVSKPLFLSELREV
+660 L
-674 LMSQA
+674 LMGK
-679 QRELLKN
+679 RILL
-686 EKQKD
+686 
-691 QAKNRKSY
+691 A
-699 AGKKVLLVEDNELNR
+699 EDNELNA
-714 EIATAIM
+714 EIAITIL
-721 KEMGLEVDT
+721 EEEGLKVEW
-730 AEDGTDAVNI
+730 AEDGIKCLEMLKKVPEDY
-740 MSSAEGRKYD
+740 YD
-750 LIFMDI
+750 MILMDI
-756 QMPKMDGYIATR
+756 QMPNMDGYRTTE
-768 EIRTLNN
+768 EIRSLPD
-775 HKCANIPII
+775 KRAQIPIV
-784 AMTANAF
+784 AMTANVF
-791 EEDRKKAVKAGMN
+791 DEDKKKAYEAGMN
-804 GHIAKPISADV
+804 GYIAKPIDTKAIFSTLGE
-815 ILENLDQ
+815 ILQEKSEN
-822 IFEG
+822 

>member
-73 QIVEKEYDIDNE
+73 RIVEKEYDIDNE

-122 AAMGLDTL
+122 AAMGLDML

-324 TPMNAIVGF
+324 TPMNAIIGF
-333 TALATTHIGNTELVL
+333 ADLLEKHL
-348 DYLNKIHTSSQHLL
+348 DDKKRVIDYISKIKHSSSFLL
-362 SLIND
+362 SLINY
-367 VLDMSRIES
+367 VLEMARIES
-376 GSVRIEYTTVH
+376 GKATLKTETGDLKNLVNTLNDVFEPSIEEKKLQYTCNLKVENPYVH
-387 LPDILHD
+387 CDKTKLREIL
-394 LRTIIQ
+394 LNVISNSIKYTPEG
-400 GSVHSKQ
+400 GSVTVDITEEGHDAEKKVSF
-407 QDLYIDTQD
+407 YRFTIEDT
-416 VIHEDII
+416 
-423 TDKLRLT
+423 
-430 QVLLNICSNAVKFTP
+430 
-445 VGGMI
+445 
-450 NIRVS
+450 
-455 EKPCRRDGYITV
+455 
-467 VFSVK
+467 
-472 DNGIGMSRE
+472 GIGMSKE
-481 FRKHVFDSFSR
+481 YLPHIFEEFSR
-492 EHTVTENGIGGTGLG
+492 ENTSTESKVIGTGLG
-507 MAITKNIVDMMD
+507 LPIVKSLVDLMG
-519 GTIQVESETGKGTEF
+519 GTIEVSSEVAVGTK
-534 TIMLECETSGETVKR
+534 T
-549 EPVPELKGARALVVD
+549 
-564 DDAQTCM
+564 
-571 SVSRM
+571 
-576 LREIEMTADWTTS
+576 
-589 GKEAVLRAK
+589 
-598 EAYEQN
+598 
-604 QEFKVYIIDWLM
+604 
-616 PDMNGIETVR
+616 
-626 RIRMVVGKEYPIIIL
+626 IIIL
-641 TAYDWSDVEQEA
+641 PFLVSEEECKNAVQEQQESTKLLA
-653 REAGVTA
+653 
-660 FVSKPLFLSELREV
+660 L
-674 LMSQA
+674 LMGK
-679 QRELLKN
+679 RILL
-686 EKQKD
+686 
-691 QAKNRKSY
+691 A
-699 AGKKVLLVEDNELNR
+699 EDNELNA
-714 EIATAIM
+714 EIAITIL
-721 KEMGLEVDT
+721 EEEGLKVEW
-730 AEDGTDAVNI
+730 AEDGIKCLEMIKKVPEDY
-740 MSSAEGRKYD
+740 YD
-750 LIFMDI
+750 MILMDI
-756 QMPKMDGYIATR
+756 QMPNMDGYRTTE
-768 EIRTLNN
+768 EIRSLPD
-775 HKCANIPII
+775 KRAQIPIV
-784 AMTANAF
+784 AMTANVF
-791 EEDRKKAVKAGMN
+791 DEDKKKAYEAGMN
-804 GHIAKPISADV
+804 GYIAKPIDTKAIFSTLGE
-815 ILENLDQ
+815 ILQEKSEN
-822 IFEG
+822 

>member
-73 QIVEKEYDIDNE
+73 RIVEKEYDIDNE
-85 QFDKLAE
+85 QFDRLAE

-122 AAMGLDTL
+122 AAMGLDML

-324 TPMNAIVGF
+324 TPMNAIIGF
-333 TALATTHIGNTELVL
+333 ADLLEKHL
-348 DYLNKIHTSSQHLL
+348 DDKKRVIDYISKIKHSSSFLL
-362 SLIND
+362 SLINY
-367 VLDMSRIES
+367 VLEMARIES
-376 GSVRIEYTTVH
+376 GKATLKTETGDLKNLVNTLNDVFEPSIEEKKLQYTCNLKVENPYVH
-387 LPDILHD
+387 CDKTKLREIL
-394 LRTIIQ
+394 LNVISNSIKYTPEG
-400 GSVHSKQ
+400 GSVTVDITEEGHDAEKKVSF
-407 QDLYIDTQD
+407 YRFTIEDT
-416 VIHEDII
+416 
-423 TDKLRLT
+423 
-430 QVLLNICSNAVKFTP
+430 
-445 VGGMI
+445 
-450 NIRVS
+450 
-455 EKPCRRDGYITV
+455 
-467 VFSVK
+467 
-472 DNGIGMSRE
+472 GIGMSKE
-481 FRKHVFDSFSR
+481 YLPHIFEEFSR
-492 EHTVTENGIGGTGLG
+492 EHTSTESKVIGTGLG
-507 MAITKNIVDMMD
+507 LPIVKSLVDLMG
-519 GTIQVESETGKGTEF
+519 GTIEVSSEVAVGTK
-534 TIMLECETSGETVKR
+534 T
-549 EPVPELKGARALVVD
+549 
-564 DDAQTCM
+564 
-571 SVSRM
+571 
-576 LREIEMTADWTTS
+576 
-589 GKEAVLRAK
+589 
-598 EAYEQN
+598 
-604 QEFKVYIIDWLM
+604 
-616 PDMNGIETVR
+616 
-626 RIRMVVGKEYPIIIL
+626 IIIL
-641 TAYDWSDVEQEA
+641 PFLVSEEECKDAVQEQQES
-653 REAGVTA
+653 T
-660 FVSKPLFLSELREV
+660 KLLTL
-674 LMSQA
+674 LMGK
-679 QRELLKN
+679 RILL
-686 EKQKD
+686 
-691 QAKNRKSY
+691 A
-699 AGKKVLLVEDNELNR
+699 EDNELNA
-714 EIATAIM
+714 EIAITIL
-721 KEMGLEVDT
+721 EEEGLKVEW
-730 AEDGTDAVNI
+730 AEDGIKCLEMLKKVPEDY
-740 MSSAEGRKYD
+740 YD
-750 LIFMDI
+750 MILMDI
-756 QMPKMDGYIATR
+756 QMPNMDGYRTTE
-768 EIRTLNN
+768 EIRSLPD
-775 HKCANIPII
+775 KRAQIPIV
-784 AMTANAF
+784 AMTANVF
-791 EEDRKKAVKAGMN
+791 DEDKKKAYEAGMN
-804 GHIAKPISADV
+804 GYIAKPIDTKAIFSTLGE
-815 ILENLDQ
+815 ILQEKSEN
-822 IFEG
+822 

>member
-217 TGEKIVIDESENSN
+217 TGEKIIIDESENSN

-324 TPMNAIVGF
+324 TPMNAIIGF
-333 TALATTHIGNTELVL
+333 ADLLEKHL
-348 DYLNKIHTSSQHLL
+348 DDKKRVIDYISKIKHSSSFLL
-362 SLIND
+362 SLINY
-367 VLDMSRIES
+367 VLEMARIES
-376 GSVRIEYTTVH
+376 GKATLKTETGDLKNLVNTLNDVFEPSIEEKKLQYTCNLKVENPYVH
-387 LPDILHD
+387 CDKTKLREIL
-394 LRTIIQ
+394 LNVISNSIKYTPEG
-400 GSVHSKQ
+400 GSVTVDITEEGHDAEKKVSF
-407 QDLYIDTQD
+407 YRFTIEDT
-416 VIHEDII
+416 
-423 TDKLRLT
+423 
-430 QVLLNICSNAVKFTP
+430 
-445 VGGMI
+445 
-450 NIRVS
+450 
-455 EKPCRRDGYITV
+455 
-467 VFSVK
+467 
-472 DNGIGMSRE
+472 GIGMSKE
-481 FRKHVFDSFSR
+481 YLPHIFEEFSR
-492 EHTVTENGIGGTGLG
+492 ENTSTESKVIGTGLG
-507 MAITKNIVDMMD
+507 LPIVKSLVDLMG
-519 GTIQVESETGKGTEF
+519 GTIEVSSEVTVGTK
-534 TIMLECETSGETVKR
+534 T
-549 EPVPELKGARALVVD
+549 
-564 DDAQTCM
+564 
-571 SVSRM
+571 
-576 LREIEMTADWTTS
+576 
-589 GKEAVLRAK
+589 
-598 EAYEQN
+598 
-604 QEFKVYIIDWLM
+604 
-616 PDMNGIETVR
+616 
-626 RIRMVVGKEYPIIIL
+626 IIIL
-641 TAYDWSDVEQEA
+641 PFLVSEEECKNAVQEQQESTKLLA
-653 REAGVTA
+653 
-660 FVSKPLFLSELREV
+660 L
-674 LMSQA
+674 LMGK
-679 QRELLKN
+679 RILL
-686 EKQKD
+686 
-691 QAKNRKSY
+691 A
-699 AGKKVLLVEDNELNR
+699 EDNELNA
-714 EIATAIM
+714 EIAITIL
-721 KEMGLEVDT
+721 EEEGLKVEW
-730 AEDGTDAVNI
+730 AEDGIKCLEMLKKVPEDY
-740 MSSAEGRKYD
+740 YD
-750 LIFMDI
+750 MILMDI
-756 QMPKMDGYIATR
+756 QMPNMDGYRTTE
-768 EIRTLNN
+768 EIRSLPD
-775 HKCANIPII
+775 KRAQIPIV
-784 AMTANAF
+784 AMTANVF
-791 EEDRKKAVKAGMN
+791 DEDKKKAYEAGMN
-804 GHIAKPISADV
+804 GYIVKPIDTKAIFSTLGE
-815 ILENLDQ
+815 ILQEKSEN
-822 IFEG
+822 

>member
-122 AAMGLDTL
+122 AAMGLDML

-200 KLEEAGYD
+200 KLEEAGYG

-217 TGEKIVIDESENSN
+217 TGEKIIIDESENSN

-324 TPMNAIVGF
+324 TPMNAIIGF
-333 TALATTHIGNTELVL
+333 ADLLEKHL
-348 DYLNKIHTSSQHLL
+348 DDKKRVIDYISKIKHSSSFLL
-362 SLIND
+362 SLINY
-367 VLDMSRIES
+367 VLEMARIES
-376 GSVRIEYTTVH
+376 GKATLKTETGDLKNLVNTLNDVFEPSIEEKKLQYTCNLKVENPYVH
-387 LPDILHD
+387 CDKTKLREIL
-394 LRTIIQ
+394 LNVISNSIKYTPEG
-400 GSVHSKQ
+400 GSVTVDITEEGHDAEKKVSF
-407 QDLYIDTQD
+407 YRFTIEDT
-416 VIHEDII
+416 
-423 TDKLRLT
+423 
-430 QVLLNICSNAVKFTP
+430 
-445 VGGMI
+445 
-450 NIRVS
+450 
-455 EKPCRRDGYITV
+455 
-467 VFSVK
+467 
-472 DNGIGMSRE
+472 GIGMSKE
-481 FRKHVFDSFSR
+481 YLPHIFEEFSR
-492 EHTVTENGIGGTGLG
+492 ENTSTESKVIGTGLG
-507 MAITKNIVDMMD
+507 LPIVKSLVDLMG
-519 GTIQVESETGKGTEF
+519 GTIEVSSEVTVGTK
-534 TIMLECETSGETVKR
+534 T
-549 EPVPELKGARALVVD
+549 
-564 DDAQTCM
+564 
-571 SVSRM
+571 
-576 LREIEMTADWTTS
+576 
-589 GKEAVLRAK
+589 
-598 EAYEQN
+598 
-604 QEFKVYIIDWLM
+604 
-616 PDMNGIETVR
+616 
-626 RIRMVVGKEYPIIIL
+626 IIIL
-641 TAYDWSDVEQEA
+641 PFLVSEEECKDAVQEQQES
-653 REAGVTA
+653 T
-660 FVSKPLFLSELREV
+660 KLLTL
-674 LMSQA
+674 LMGK
-679 QRELLKN
+679 RILL
-686 EKQKD
+686 
-691 QAKNRKSY
+691 A
-699 AGKKVLLVEDNELNR
+699 EDNELNA
-714 EIATAIM
+714 EIAITIL
-721 KEMGLEVDT
+721 EEEGLKVEW
-730 AEDGTDAVNI
+730 AEDGIKCLEMLKKVPEDY
-740 MSSAEGRKYD
+740 YD
-750 LIFMDI
+750 MILMDI
-756 QMPKMDGYIATR
+756 QMPNMDGYRTTE
-768 EIRTLNN
+768 EIRSLPD
-775 HKCANIPII
+775 KRAQIPIV
-784 AMTANAF
+784 AMTANVF
-791 EEDRKKAVKAGMN
+791 DEDKKKAYEAGMN
-804 GHIAKPISADV
+804 GYIAKPIDTKAIFSTLGE
-815 ILENLDQ
+815 ILQEKSEN
-822 IFEG
+822 

>member
-165 FDPAYITD
+165 LDPAYITD

-324 TPMNAIVGF
+324 TPMNAIIGF
-333 TALATTHIGNTELVL
+333 ADLLEKHL
-348 DYLNKIHTSSQHLL
+348 DDKKRVIDYISKIKHSSSFLL
-362 SLIND
+362 SLINY
-367 VLDMSRIES
+367 VLEMARIES
-376 GSVRIEYTTVH
+376 GKATLKTETGDLKNLVNTLNDVFEPSIEEKKLQYTCNLKVENPYVH
-387 LPDILHD
+387 CDKTKLREIL
-394 LRTIIQ
+394 LNVISNSIKYTPEG
-400 GSVHSKQ
+400 GSVTVDITEEGHDAEKKVSF
-407 QDLYIDTQD
+407 YRFTIEDT
-416 VIHEDII
+416 
-423 TDKLRLT
+423 
-430 QVLLNICSNAVKFTP
+430 
-445 VGGMI
+445 
-450 NIRVS
+450 
-455 EKPCRRDGYITV
+455 
-467 VFSVK
+467 
-472 DNGIGMSRE
+472 GIGMSKE
-481 FRKHVFDSFSR
+481 YLPHIFEEFSR
-492 EHTVTENGIGGTGLG
+492 ENTSTESKVIGTGLG
-507 MAITKNIVDMMD
+507 LPIVKSLVDLMG
-519 GTIQVESETGKGTEF
+519 GTIEVSSEVAVGTK
-534 TIMLECETSGETVKR
+534 T
-549 EPVPELKGARALVVD
+549 
-564 DDAQTCM
+564 
-571 SVSRM
+571 
-576 LREIEMTADWTTS
+576 
-589 GKEAVLRAK
+589 
-598 EAYEQN
+598 
-604 QEFKVYIIDWLM
+604 
-616 PDMNGIETVR
+616 
-626 RIRMVVGKEYPIIIL
+626 IIIL
-641 TAYDWSDVEQEA
+641 PFLVSEEECKDAVQEQQES
-653 REAGVTA
+653 T
-660 FVSKPLFLSELREV
+660 KLLTL
-674 LMSQA
+674 LMGK
-679 QRELLKN
+679 RILL
-686 EKQKD
+686 
-691 QAKNRKSY
+691 A
-699 AGKKVLLVEDNELNR
+699 EDNELNA
-714 EIATAIM
+714 EIAFTIL
-721 KEMGLEVDT
+721 EEEGLKVEW
-730 AEDGTDAVNI
+730 AEDGIKCLEMLKKVPEDY
-740 MSSAEGRKYD
+740 YD
-750 LIFMDI
+750 MILMDI
-756 QMPKMDGYIATR
+756 QMPNMDGYRTTE
-768 EIRTLNN
+768 EIRSLPD
-775 HKCANIPII
+775 KRAQIPIV
-784 AMTANAF
+784 AMTANVF
-791 EEDRKKAVKAGMN
+791 DEDKKKAYEAGMN
-804 GHIAKPISADV
+804 GYIAKPIDTKAIFSTLGE
-815 ILENLDQ
+815 ILQEKSEN
-822 IFEG
+822 

>member
-324 TPMNAIVGF
+324 TPMNAIIGF
-333 TALATTHIGNTELVL
+333 ADLLEKHL
-348 DYLNKIHTSSQHLL
+348 DDKKRVIDYISKIKHSSSFLL
-362 SLIND
+362 SLINY
-367 VLDMSRIES
+367 VLEMARIES
-376 GSVRIEYTTVH
+376 GKATLKTETGDLKNLVNTLNDVFEPSIEEKKLQYTCNLKVENPYVH
-387 LPDILHD
+387 CDKTKLREIL
-394 LRTIIQ
+394 LNVISNSIKYTPEG
-400 GSVHSKQ
+400 GSVTVDITEEGHDAEKKVSF
-407 QDLYIDTQD
+407 YRFTIEDT
-416 VIHEDII
+416 
-423 TDKLRLT
+423 
-430 QVLLNICSNAVKFTP
+430 
-445 VGGMI
+445 
-450 NIRVS
+450 
-455 EKPCRRDGYITV
+455 
-467 VFSVK
+467 
-472 DNGIGMSRE
+472 GIGMSKE
-481 FRKHVFDSFSR
+481 YLPHIFEEFSR
-492 EHTVTENGIGGTGLG
+492 ENTSTESKVIGTGLG
-507 MAITKNIVDMMD
+507 LPIVKSLVDLMG
-519 GTIQVESETGKGTEF
+519 GTIEVSSEVTVGTK
-534 TIMLECETSGETVKR
+534 T
-549 EPVPELKGARALVVD
+549 
-564 DDAQTCM
+564 
-571 SVSRM
+571 
-576 LREIEMTADWTTS
+576 
-589 GKEAVLRAK
+589 
-598 EAYEQN
+598 
-604 QEFKVYIIDWLM
+604 
-616 PDMNGIETVR
+616 
-626 RIRMVVGKEYPIIIL
+626 IIIL
-641 TAYDWSDVEQEA
+641 PFLVSEEECKDAVQEQQESTKLLA
-653 REAGVTA
+653 
-660 FVSKPLFLSELREV
+660 L
-674 LMSQA
+674 LMGK
-679 QRELLKN
+679 RILL
-686 EKQKD
+686 
-691 QAKNRKSY
+691 A
-699 AGKKVLLVEDNELNR
+699 EDNELNA
-714 EIATAIM
+714 EIAITIL
-721 KEMGLEVDT
+721 EEEGLKVEW
-730 AEDGTDAVNI
+730 AEDGIKCLEMLKKVPEDY
-740 MSSAEGRKYD
+740 YD
-750 LIFMDI
+750 MILMDI
-756 QMPKMDGYIATR
+756 QMPNMDGYRTTE
-768 EIRTLNN
+768 EIRSLTD
-775 HKCANIPII
+775 KRAQIPIV
-784 AMTANAF
+784 AMTANVF
-791 EEDRKKAVKAGMN
+791 DEDKKKAYEAGMN
-804 GHIAKPISADV
+804 GYIAKPIDTKAIFSTLGE
-815 ILENLDQ
+815 ILQEKSEN
-822 IFEG
+822 